1 MNKKNIPKYFP
12 GLFFP
17 ALVLL
22 LLTITINVPTA
33 FAAASNEEISAFE
46 KLDAVFQEYLL
57 KECIDENKSTYTD
70 DQLKEMT
77 DDLQTYLDQC
87 DITTSYKEMEAV
99 SRYVANRVYYNLNDK
114 RFNPKHGTELTS
126 DNPYDVWFYKKAV
139 CGGYTNLLNT
149 LLVSRGIPSFE
160 LLTKTHAYSIAY
172 NKDSDCWIYID
183 ATGCS
188 TNRYDLERDENREL
202 LPDAKE
208 VWTSGGYNSAGFD
221 MTPQTMLYDRAAHM
235 VYSCGYLVKDGLRYS
250 FHCNDSNYNTS
261 VDLDTWKD
269 MTDWNMT
276 LYGPWS
282 EDYSKDVKVTD
293 VGGIPIHKVYDGFA
307 GTDIESVDFS
317 ETSIQ
322 TIATRY
328 SSTQGTFEGCTK
340 LKTVKLPDTVKYFY
354 SKTFQDC
361 TALEEINM
369 PKSTQIFS
377 PQQFSGCSSLKSVDF
392 RGTSVTQLSKEVFKG
407 CTSLTSVYLGEQEN
421 LSIDAYAFQ
430 DCTNLETVDCSTTNI
445 YSIGNYAF
453 YNCSGLTKIDL
464 SGSSMETIGQS
475 AFSDCTGLEEAIL
488 PKTLKTIDNYAFCNC
503 SKLTKI
509 DLSDSS
515 LETIGQSVF
524 RNCTGLEEVILPK
537 TLKEIGY
544 LAFSG
549 TVIKSLDLSN
559 TAITKI
565 GYSSCANMD
574 VLKTL
579 YLPNTLQEFED
590 NAFSVSKSSFDRL
603 YIFSDIPEADI
614 RAMADKADGVWS
626 GRFIS
631 FPKGTYTITYDGNGA
646 TAGTMDVQ
654 TCMIDDY
661 PFDLAKNTYTRDG
674 YVFTGWNTKADGSGD
689 SYKDGASVEALSETD
704 QAEITLY
711 AMWRDSSEISY
722 NIKYVLV
729 KNNATN
735 DNPNTYT
742 NKSDTIK
749 LNDPVLEGYTFLG
762 WFSDKECTQQVT
774 EITAGSTGDIT
785 LYALWEENDTCEHE
799 WIQAEV
805 IERATCSQ
813 EGTAT
818 RACTK
823 CGKSEVITLPIDP
836 DYHWEKEIVNKK
848 PATTT
853 EEGYT
858 GDTICKA
865 CKKVLQQGEII
876 PKKGTASE
884 TPAASNK
891 PDTSN
896 TPAASNKPDTSNTPA
911 ASNAPAATKKP
922 SSSNTP
928 SATKKPSA
936 SSGTQDA
943 SSETSTKAS
952 APKAVKGLRIV
963 NQKPLKLIITWLPE
977 TTVKGYE
984 VQYAMDKKFTRS
996 LKKKTVKTTYC
1007 TVKKVKR
1014 SKTYFVRVRAYKL
1027 QGTKKIYSKWTK
1039 VKKIKVKK

>member
-33 FAAASNEEISAFE
+33 FAAASEEEISAFE
-46 KLDAVFQEYLL
+46 KLDGIFQEYLL
-57 KECIDENKSTYTD
+57 KDCIDPNKSTYTD

-87 DITTSYKEMEAV
+87 DITTTYKEMEAV
-99 SRYVANRVYYNLNDK
+99 SRYVANRVSYNLNDK
-114 RFNPKHGTELTS
+114 RYNPKHGTELTS
-126 DNPYDVWFYKKAV
+126 DNPYDVWSSKKAV

-149 LLVSRGIPSFE
+149 LLVSRGIPSFG
-160 LLTKTHAYSIAY
+160 LVTKTHAYSIAY
-172 NKDSDCWIYID
+172 NKDSDYWIYID
-183 ATGCS
+183 ATVCS
-188 TNRYDLERDENREL
+188 RNRYDLERDDDTSEV
-202 LPDAKE
+202 LPDAE
-208 VWTSGGYNSAGFD
+208 ELWTSGGYNSAGFD
-221 MTPQTMLYDRAAHM
+221 MTIPTMLLNRAAYM

-250 FHCNDSNYNTS
+250 FHCNDSSFNTDM
-261 VDLDTWKD
+261 DLDTWKD
-269 MTDWNMT
+269 MTDWNLT
-276 LYGPWS
+276 LFGPWGD
-282 EDYSKDVKVTD
+282 DYSKNVKVTD
-293 VGGIPIHKVYDGFA
+293 IDGVPVHKVYDGFA

-317 ETSIQ
+317 EASIKMIVSLFSC
-322 TIATRY
+322 TT
-328 SSTQGTFEGCTK
+328 GTFEGCTK
-340 LKTVKLPDTVKYFY
+340 LKTVKLPDTVTQFY
-354 SKTFQDC
+354 SQTFKNC
-361 TALEEINM
+361 TALKEINI
-369 PKSTQIFS
+369 PKSIQVIQ
-377 PQQFSGCSSLKSVDF
+377 PQEFLGCSSLKTVDF
-392 RGTSVTQLSKEVFKG
+392 RGTSVVRLCEEAFKG
-407 CTSLTSVYLGEQEN
+407 CTSLASVYWGEPEN

-430 DCTNLETVDCSTTNI
+430 DCTNLETVDCSKTNI
-445 YSIGNYAF
+445 SSIENYAF
-453 YNCSGLTKIDL
+453 YNCSKLKKIDL
-464 SGSSMETIGQS
+464 SSSTMEQTGQS
-475 AFSDCTGLEEAIL
+475 IFRACT
-488 PKTLKTIDNYAFCNC
+488 
-503 SKLTKI
+503 S
-509 DLSDSS
+509 
-515 LETIGQSVF
+515 
-524 RNCTGLEEVILPK
+524 LEEVILPK
-537 TLKEIGY
+537 TLKEINY
-544 LAFSG
+544 LTFSG
-549 TVIKSLDLSN
+549 TAIKTLDLRE

-565 GYSSCANMD
+565 IDSGCANMD
-574 VLKTL
+574 ALKTL
-579 YLPNTLQEFED
+579 YLPATLEEFGD
-590 NAFSVSKSSFDRL
+590 YAFLAKKSSSGKL
-603 YIFSDIPEADI
+603 YIYSVIPEADI
-614 RAMADKADGVWS
+614 NAMANKAIGVWS
-626 GRFIS
+626 GRRIS
-631 FPKGTYTITYDGNGA
+631 FPKGTYTIIYDGNGA
-646 TAGTMDVQ
+646 TAGTMDAQ
-654 TCMIDDY
+654 TCMIDG
-661 PFDLAKNTYTRDG
+661 FTFSLSKNAYTMEN
-674 YVFTGWNTKADGSGD
+674 YTFTGWNTMPDGSGAFYRD
-689 SYKDGASVEALSETD
+689 EANIYPLTETD

-711 AMWRDSSEISY
+711 AMWKDSSVTDYTITY
-722 NIKYVLV
+722 FL
-729 KNNATN
+729 NATN
-735 DNPNTYT
+735 VQNDNPTAYT
-742 NKSDTIK
+742 NNSDTITLK
-749 LNDPVLEGYTFLG
+749 DPIREGYTFLG
-762 WFSDKECTQQVT
+762 WFSDKELTQQVT
-774 EITAGSTGDIT
+774 EIAKGSTGDIT
-785 LYALWEENDTCEHE
+785 LYAHWKRADACEHE
-799 WIQAEV
+799 WIQTAV

-823 CGKSEVITLPIDP
+823 CGKSEVVSLPIDP
-836 DYHWEKEIVNKK
+836 DYHWEKEVVNKK

-865 CKKVLQQGEII
+865 CKKVLQQGEVI

-896 TPAASNKPDTSNTPA
+896 TPAASNKPGTSNTPA
-911 ASNAPAATKKP
+911 ASNAPAATEKP

>member
-33 FAAASNEEISAFE
+33 FAAASEEEISAFE
-46 KLDAVFQEYLL
+46 KLDGIFQEYLL
-57 KECIDENKSTYTD
+57 KDCIDPNKSTYTD

-87 DITTSYKEMEAV
+87 DITTTYKEMEAV
-99 SRYVANRVYYNLNDK
+99 SRYVANRVSYNLNDK
-114 RFNPKHGTELTS
+114 RYNPKHGTELTS
-126 DNPYDVWFYKKAV
+126 DNPYDVWSSKRAV

-160 LLTKTHAYSIAY
+160 LITKTHAYSIAY
-172 NKDSDCWIYID
+172 NKDSDYWIYID

-188 TNRYDLERDENREL
+188 RNRYDLERDDDTREV
-202 LPDAKE
+202 LPDAE
-208 VWTSGGYNSAGFD
+208 EIWTSGGYNSAGFD
-221 MTPQTMLYDRAAHM
+221 MTIPTMLLDRAAHM

-250 FHCNDSNYNTS
+250 FHCNDSSFNTDL
-261 VDLDTWKD
+261 DLDTWKD
-269 MTDWNMT
+269 MTDWNLT
-276 LYGPWS
+276 LFGPWGD
-282 EDYSKDVKVTD
+282 DYSKNVKVTD
-293 VGGIPIHKVYDGFA
+293 IDGVPVHKVYDGFA

-317 ETSIQ
+317 EASIKM
-322 TIATRY
+322 IVSLF
-328 SSTQGTFEGCTK
+328 SSTTGTFEGCTK
-340 LKTVKLPDTVKYFY
+340 LKTVKLPDTVTQFY
-354 SKTFQDC
+354 SQTFKNC
-361 TALEEINM
+361 TALEEINI
-369 PKSTQIFS
+369 PKSIQVIQ
-377 PQQFSGCSSLKSVDF
+377 PQEFLGCSSLKTVDF
-392 RGTSVTQLSKEVFKG
+392 RGTSVVRICDEAFKD
-407 CTSLTSVYLGEQEN
+407 CTSLASVYWGEPKN

-430 DCTNLETVDCSTTNI
+430 DCTNLETVDCSKTNI
-445 YSIGNYAF
+445 SSIENYAF
-453 YNCSGLTKIDL
+453 YNCSKLKKIDL
-464 SGSSMETIGQS
+464 SSSTMEQTGQS
-475 AFSDCTGLEEAIL
+475 IFRACT
-488 PKTLKTIDNYAFCNC
+488 
-503 SKLTKI
+503 S
-509 DLSDSS
+509 
-515 LETIGQSVF
+515 
-524 RNCTGLEEVILPK
+524 LEEVILPK
-537 TLKEIGY
+537 TLKEINY
-544 LAFSG
+544 LTFSG
-549 TVIKSLDLSN
+549 TAIKTLDLRE

-565 GYSSCANMD
+565 IDSGCANMD
-574 VLKTL
+574 ALKTL
-579 YLPNTLQEFED
+579 YLPATLEEFGD
-590 NAFSVSKSSFDRL
+590 YAFLAKKSSSGKL
-603 YIFSDIPEADI
+603 YIYSVIPEADI
-614 RAMADKADGVWS
+614 NAMADKATGVWS
-626 GRFIS
+626 GRSIS
-631 FPKGTYTITYDGNGA
+631 FPKGSYTIIYDGNGA
-646 TAGTMDVQ
+646 AAGTMDAQ
-654 TCMIDDY
+654 TCMIDG
-661 PFDLAKNTYTRDG
+661 FTFSLSKNAYTREN
-674 YVFTGWNTKADGSGD
+674 YTFTGWNTMSDGSGTFYRD
-689 SYKDGASVEALSETD
+689 EAKIYPLTETD

-711 AMWRDSSEISY
+711 AMWKDSSVTDYTITY
-722 NIKYVLV
+722 FL
-729 KNNATN
+729 NATN
-735 DNPNTYT
+735 VQNDNPTAYT
-742 NKSDTIK
+742 NNSDTITLK
-749 LNDPVLEGYTFLG
+749 DPIREGYTFLG
-762 WFSDKECTQQVT
+762 WFSDKELTQQVT
-774 EITAGSTGDIT
+774 EIAKGSTGDIT
-785 LYALWEENDTCEHE
+785 LYAHWKRADACEHE
-799 WIQAEV
+799 WIQTAV

-823 CGKSEVITLPIDP
+823 CGKSEVVSLPIDP

-865 CKKVLQQGEII
+865 CKKVLQQGEVI

-896 TPAASNKPDTSNTPA
+896 TPAASNKPGTSNTPA

-936 SSGTQDA
+936 SSGTKDA

-963 NQKPLKLIITWLPE
+963 NQKPLKLIITWLPD

-984 VQYAMDKKFTRS
+984 VQYAMDKKFTKS
-996 LKKKTVKTTYC
+996 SKKKTVKTTYC

-1039 VKKIKVKK
+1039 VKKIKIKQ

>member
-33 FAAASNEEISAFE
+33 FAAASKEEISAFE
-46 KLDAVFQEYLL
+46 KLDGIFQEYLL
-57 KECIDENKSTYTD
+57 KDCIDPNKSTYTD

-87 DITTSYKEMEAV
+87 DITTTYKEMEAV
-99 SRYVANRVYYNLNDK
+99 SRYVANRVSYNLNDK
-114 RFNPKHGTELTS
+114 RYNPKHGTELTS
-126 DNPYDVWFYKKAV
+126 DNPYDVWSSKRAV

-160 LLTKTHAYSIAY
+160 LITKTHAYSIAY
-172 NKDSDCWIYID
+172 NKDSDYWIYID

-188 TNRYDLERDENREL
+188 RNRYDLERDDDTREV
-202 LPDAKE
+202 LPDAE
-208 VWTSGGYNSAGFD
+208 EIWTSGGYNSAGFD
-221 MTPQTMLYDRAAHM
+221 MTIPTMLLDRAAHM

-250 FHCNDSNYNTS
+250 FHCNDSSFNTDL
-261 VDLDTWKD
+261 DLDTWKD
-269 MTDWNMT
+269 MTDWNLT
-276 LYGPWS
+276 LFGPWGD
-282 EDYSKDVKVTD
+282 DYSKNVKVTD
-293 VGGIPIHKVYDGFA
+293 IDGVPVHKVYDGFA

-317 ETSIQ
+317 EASIKM
-322 TIATRY
+322 IVSLF
-328 SSTQGTFEGCTK
+328 SSTTGTFEGCTK
-340 LKTVKLPDTVKYFY
+340 LKTVKLPDTVTQFY
-354 SKTFQDC
+354 SQTFKNC
-361 TALEEINM
+361 TALEEINI
-369 PKSTQIFS
+369 PKSIQVIQ
-377 PQQFSGCSSLKSVDF
+377 PQEFLGCSSLKTVDF
-392 RGTSVTQLSKEVFKG
+392 RGTSVVRICDEAFKD
-407 CTSLTSVYLGEQEN
+407 CTSLASVYCGEPKN

-430 DCTNLETVDCSTTNI
+430 DCTNLETVDCSKTNI
-445 YSIGNYAF
+445 SSIENYAF
-453 YNCSGLTKIDL
+453 YNCSKLKKIDL
-464 SGSSMETIGQS
+464 SSSTMEQTGQS
-475 AFSDCTGLEEAIL
+475 IFRACT
-488 PKTLKTIDNYAFCNC
+488 
-503 SKLTKI
+503 S
-509 DLSDSS
+509 
-515 LETIGQSVF
+515 
-524 RNCTGLEEVILPK
+524 LEEVILPK
-537 TLKEIGY
+537 TLKEINY
-544 LAFSG
+544 LTFSG
-549 TVIKSLDLSN
+549 TAIKTLDLRE

-565 GYSSCANMD
+565 IDSGCANMD
-574 VLKTL
+574 ALKTL
-579 YLPNTLQEFED
+579 YLPATLEEFGD
-590 NAFSVSKSSFDRL
+590 YAFLAKQSSSGRL
-603 YIFSDIPEADI
+603 YIYSNIPEADI
-614 RAMADKADGVWS
+614 NAMANKAIGVWS
-626 GRFIS
+626 GRRIS
-631 FPKGTYTITYDGNGA
+631 FPKGSYTIIYDGNGA
-646 TAGTMDVQ
+646 TAGTMDAQ
-654 TCMIDDY
+654 TCMIDG
-661 PFDLAKNTYTRDG
+661 FTFSLSKNAYTMEN
-674 YVFTGWNTKADGSGD
+674 YTFTGWNTMPDGSGAFYRD
-689 SYKDGASVEALSETD
+689 EANIYPLTETD

-711 AMWRDSSEISY
+711 AMWKDSSVTDYTITY
-722 NIKYVLV
+722 FL
-729 KNNATN
+729 NATN
-735 DNPNTYT
+735 VQNDNPTAYT
-742 NKSDTIK
+742 NNSDTITLK
-749 LNDPVLEGYTFLG
+749 DPIREGYTFLG
-762 WFSDKECTQQVT
+762 WFSDKELTQQVT
-774 EITAGSTGDIT
+774 EIAKGSTGNIT
-785 LYALWEENDTCEHE
+785 LYAHWKRADACEHE
-799 WIQAEV
+799 WIQTAV

-823 CGKSEVITLPIDP
+823 CGKSEVVSLPIDP
-836 DYHWEKEIVNKK
+836 DYHWEKEVVNKK

-858 GDTICKA
+858 GDTICKV
-865 CKKVLQQGEII
+865 CKKVLQQGEVI

-891 PDTSN
+891 PG
-896 TPAASNKPDTSNTPA
+896 TSNTPA

>member
-33 FAAASNEEISAFE
+33 FAAASEEEISAFE
-46 KLDAVFQEYLL
+46 KLDGIFQEYLL
-57 KECIDENKSTYTD
+57 KDCIDPNKSTYTD

-87 DITTSYKEMEAV
+87 DITTTYKEMEAV
-99 SRYVANRVYYNLNDK
+99 SRYVANRVSYNLNDK
-114 RFNPKHGTELTS
+114 RYNPKHGTELTS
-126 DNPYDVWFYKKAV
+126 DNPYDVWSSKKAV

-149 LLVSRGIPSFE
+149 LLVSRGIPSFG
-160 LLTKTHAYSIAY
+160 LVTKTHAYSIAY
-172 NKDSDCWIYID
+172 NKDSDYWIYID
-183 ATGCS
+183 ATVCS
-188 TNRYDLERDENREL
+188 RNRYDLERDDDTSEV
-202 LPDAKE
+202 LPDAE
-208 VWTSGGYNSAGFD
+208 ELWTSGGYNSAGFD
-221 MTPQTMLYDRAAHM
+221 MTIPTMLLNRAAYM

-250 FHCNDSNYNTS
+250 FHCNDSSFNTDM
-261 VDLDTWKD
+261 DLDTWKD
-269 MTDWNMT
+269 MTDWNLT
-276 LYGPWS
+276 LFGPWGD
-282 EDYSKDVKVTD
+282 DYSKNVKVTD
-293 VGGIPIHKVYDGFA
+293 IDGVPVHKVYDGFA

-317 ETSIQ
+317 EASIKM
-322 TIATRY
+322 IVSLF
-328 SSTQGTFEGCTK
+328 SSTTGTFEGCTK
-340 LKTVKLPDTVKYFY
+340 LKTVTLPDTVTQFY
-354 SKTFQDC
+354 SQTFKNC
-361 TALEEINM
+361 TALEEINI
-369 PKSTQIFS
+369 PKSIQVIQ
-377 PQQFSGCSSLKSVDF
+377 PQEFLGCSSLKTVDF
-392 RGTSVTQLSKEVFKG
+392 RGTSVVRICDEAFKD
-407 CTSLTSVYLGEQEN
+407 CTSLTSVYWGEPKN

-430 DCTNLETVDCSTTNI
+430 DCTNLETVDCSKTNI
-445 YSIGNYAF
+445 SSIENYAF
-453 YNCSGLTKIDL
+453 YNCSKLKKIDL
-464 SGSSMETIGQS
+464 SSSTMEQTGQS
-475 AFSDCTGLEEAIL
+475 IFRACT
-488 PKTLKTIDNYAFCNC
+488 
-503 SKLTKI
+503 S
-509 DLSDSS
+509 
-515 LETIGQSVF
+515 
-524 RNCTGLEEVILPK
+524 LEEVILPK
-537 TLKEIGY
+537 TLKEINY
-544 LAFSG
+544 LTFSG
-549 TVIKSLDLSN
+549 TAIKTLDLRE

-565 GYSSCANMD
+565 IDSGCANMD
-574 VLKTL
+574 ALKTL
-579 YLPNTLQEFED
+579 YLPATLEEFGD
-590 NAFSVSKSSFDRL
+590 YAFLAKKSSSGRL
-603 YIFSDIPEADI
+603 YIYSNIPEADI
-614 RAMADKADGVWS
+614 NAMANKAIGVWS
-626 GRFIS
+626 GRRIS
-631 FPKGTYTITYDGNGA
+631 FPKGTYTIIYDGNGA
-646 TAGTMDVQ
+646 TAGTMDTQ
-654 TCMIDDY
+654 TCMIDG
-661 PFDLAKNTYTRDG
+661 FTFSLSKNAYTMEN
-674 YVFTGWNTKADGSGD
+674 YTFTGWNTMPDGSGAFYRD
-689 SYKDGASVEALSETD
+689 EANIYPLTETD

-711 AMWRDSSEISY
+711 AMWKDSSVTDYTITY
-722 NIKYVLV
+722 FL
-729 KNNATN
+729 NATN
-735 DNPNTYT
+735 VQNDNPTAYT
-742 NKSDTIK
+742 NNSDTITLK
-749 LNDPVLEGYTFLG
+749 DPIREGYTFLG
-762 WFSDKECTQQVT
+762 WFSDKELTQQVT
-774 EITAGSTGDIT
+774 EIAKGSTGDIT
-785 LYALWEENDTCEHE
+785 LYAHWKRTDACEHE
-799 WIQAEV
+799 WIQTAV

-823 CGKSEVITLPIDP
+823 CGKSEVVSLPIDP
-836 DYHWEKEIVNKK
+836 DYHWEKEVVNKK

-865 CKKVLQQGEII
+865 CKKVLQQGEVI

-896 TPAASNKPDTSNTPA
+896 TPAASNKPGTSNTPA

-936 SSGTQDA
+936 SSGTQNA
-943 SSETSTKAS
+943 SSETSIKAS

-963 NQKPLKLIITWLPE
+963 NQKPLKLIITWLPD

>member
-33 FAAASNEEISAFE
+33 FAAASEEEISAFE
-46 KLDAVFQEYLL
+46 KLDGIFQEYLL
-57 KECIDENKSTYTD
+57 KDCIDPNKSTYTD

-87 DITTSYKEMEAV
+87 DITTTYKEMEAV
-99 SRYVANRVYYNLNDK
+99 SRYVANRVSYNLNDK
-114 RFNPKHGTELTS
+114 RYNPKHGTELTS
-126 DNPYDVWFYKKAV
+126 DNPYDVWSSKKAV

-149 LLVSRGIPSFE
+149 LLVSRGIPSFG
-160 LLTKTHAYSIAY
+160 LVTKTHAYSIAY
-172 NKDSDCWIYID
+172 NKDSDYWIYID
-183 ATGCS
+183 ATVCS
-188 TNRYDLERDENREL
+188 RNRYDLERDDDTSEV
-202 LPDAKE
+202 LPDAE
-208 VWTSGGYNSAGFD
+208 ELWTSGGYNSAGFD
-221 MTPQTMLYDRAAHM
+221 MTIPTMLLDRAAYM

-250 FHCNDSNYNTS
+250 FHCNDSSFNTDM
-261 VDLDTWKD
+261 DLDTWKD
-269 MTDWNMT
+269 MTDWNLT
-276 LYGPWS
+276 LFGPWGD
-282 EDYSKDVKVTD
+282 DYSKNVKVTD
-293 VGGIPIHKVYDGFA
+293 IDGVPVHKVYDGFA

-317 ETSIQ
+317 ETSIKM
-322 TIATRY
+322 IVSLF
-328 SSTQGTFEGCTK
+328 SSTTGTFEGCTK
-340 LKTVKLPDTVKYFY
+340 LKTVTLPDTVTQFY
-354 SKTFQDC
+354 SQTFKNC
-361 TALEEINM
+361 TALEEINI
-369 PKSTQIFS
+369 PKSIQVIQ
-377 PQQFSGCSSLKSVDF
+377 PQEFLGCSSLKTVDF
-392 RGTSVTQLSKEVFKG
+392 RGTSVVRICDEAFKG
-407 CTSLTSVYLGEQEN
+407 CTFLASVYLGEPEN

-430 DCTNLETVDCSTTNI
+430 DCTNLETVDCSKTNI
-445 YSIGNYAF
+445 SSIENYAF
-453 YNCSGLTKIDL
+453 YNCSKLKKIDL
-464 SGSSMETIGQS
+464 SSSTMEQTGQS
-475 AFSDCTGLEEAIL
+475 IFRACT
-488 PKTLKTIDNYAFCNC
+488 
-503 SKLTKI
+503 S
-509 DLSDSS
+509 
-515 LETIGQSVF
+515 
-524 RNCTGLEEVILPK
+524 LEEVILPK
-537 TLKEIGY
+537 TLKEINY
-544 LAFSG
+544 LTFSG
-549 TVIKSLDLSN
+549 TAIKTLDLRE

-565 GYSSCANMD
+565 IDSGCANMD
-574 VLKTL
+574 ALKTL
-579 YLPNTLQEFED
+579 YLPATLEEFGD
-590 NAFSVSKSSFDRL
+590 YAFLAKKSSSGRL
-603 YIFSDIPEADI
+603 YIYSNIPEADI
-614 RAMADKADGVWS
+614 NAMANKAIGVWS
-626 GRFIS
+626 GRRIS
-631 FPKGTYTITYDGNGA
+631 FPKGTYTIIYDGNGA
-646 TAGTMDVQ
+646 TAGTMDAQ
-654 TCMIDDY
+654 TCMIDG
-661 PFDLAKNTYTRDG
+661 FTFSLSKNAYTMEN
-674 YVFTGWNTKADGSGD
+674 YTFTGWNTMPDGSGAFYRD
-689 SYKDGASVEALSETD
+689 EANISPLTETD

-711 AMWRDSSEISY
+711 AMWKDSSVTDYTITY
-722 NIKYVLV
+722 FL
-729 KNNATN
+729 NATN
-735 DNPNTYT
+735 VQNDNPTAYT
-742 NKSDTIK
+742 NNSDTITLK
-749 LNDPVLEGYTFLG
+749 DPIREGYTFLG
-762 WFSDKECTQQVT
+762 WFSDKELTQQVT
-774 EITAGSTGDIT
+774 EIAKGSTGDIT
-785 LYALWEENDTCEHE
+785 LYAHWKRADACEHE
-799 WIQAEV
+799 WIQTAV

-836 DYHWEKEIVNKK
+836 DYHWEKEVVNKK

-865 CKKVLQQGEII
+865 CKKVLQQGEVI

-896 TPAASNKPDTSNTPA
+896 TPAASNKPGTSNTPA

-963 NQKPLKLIITWLPE
+963 NQKPLKLIITWLPD

>member
-33 FAAASNEEISAFE
+33 FAAASEEEISAFE
-46 KLDAVFQEYLL
+46 KLDGIFQEYLL
-57 KECIDENKSTYTD
+57 KDCIDPNKSTYTD

-87 DITTSYKEMEAV
+87 DITTTYKEMEAV
-99 SRYVANRVYYNLNDK
+99 SRYVANRVSYNLNDK
-114 RFNPKHGTELTS
+114 RYNPKHGTELTS
-126 DNPYDVWFYKKAV
+126 DNPYDVWSSKRAV

-160 LLTKTHAYSIAY
+160 LITKTHAYSIAY
-172 NKDSDCWIYID
+172 NKDSDYWIYID

-188 TNRYDLERDENREL
+188 RNRYDLERDDDTREV
-202 LPDAKE
+202 LPDAE
-208 VWTSGGYNSAGFD
+208 EIWTSGGYNSAGFD
-221 MTPQTMLYDRAAHM
+221 MTIPTMLLDRAAHM

-250 FHCNDSNYNTS
+250 FHCNDSSFNTDM
-261 VDLDTWKD
+261 DLDTWQD
-269 MTDWNMT
+269 MTDWNLT
-276 LYGPWS
+276 LFGPWGD
-282 EDYSKDVKVTD
+282 DYSKDVKVTD
-293 VGGIPIHKVYDGFA
+293 IDGVPIYKVYDGFA

-317 ETSIQ
+317 ETSIKM
-322 TIATRY
+322 IV
-328 SSTQGTFEGCTK
+328 SLFNSTTGTFEGCTK
-340 LKTVKLPDTVKYFY
+340 LKTVTLPDTVTQFY
-354 SKTFQDC
+354 SQTFKNC
-361 TALEEINM
+361 TALEEINI
-369 PKSTQIFS
+369 PKSIQVIQ
-377 PQQFSGCSSLKSVDF
+377 PQEFLGCSSLKTVDF
-392 RGTSVTQLSKEVFKG
+392 RGTSVVRLCEEAFKG
-407 CTSLTSVYLGEQEN
+407 CTSLTSVYLDEPEN

-430 DCTNLETVDCSTTNI
+430 DCTNLETVDCSKTNI
-445 YSIGNYAF
+445 SSIENYAF
-453 YNCSGLTKIDL
+453 YNCSKLKKIDL
-464 SGSSMETIGQS
+464 SSSTMEQTGQS
-475 AFSDCTGLEEAIL
+475 IFRACT
-488 PKTLKTIDNYAFCNC
+488 
-503 SKLTKI
+503 S
-509 DLSDSS
+509 
-515 LETIGQSVF
+515 
-524 RNCTGLEEVILPK
+524 LEEVILPK
-537 TLKEIGY
+537 TLKEINY
-544 LAFSG
+544 LTFSG
-549 TVIKSLDLSN
+549 TAIKTLDLRE

-565 GYSSCANMD
+565 IDSGCANMD
-574 VLKTL
+574 ALKTL
-579 YLPNTLQEFED
+579 YLPATLEEFGD
-590 NAFSVSKSSFDRL
+590 YAFLAKQSSSGRL
-603 YIFSDIPEADI
+603 YIYSDIPEADI
-614 RAMADKADGVWS
+614 NAMANKAIGVWS
-626 GRFIS
+626 GRRIS
-631 FPKGTYTITYDGNGA
+631 FPKGTYTIIYDGNSA
-646 TAGTMDVQ
+646 TAGTMDTQ
-654 TCMIDDY
+654 TCMIDG
-661 PFDLAKNTYTRDG
+661 FTFSLSKNAYTMEN
-674 YVFTGWNTKADGSGD
+674 YTFTGWNTMPDGSGAFYRD
-689 SYKDGASVEALSETD
+689 EANIYPLTETD

-711 AMWRDSSEISY
+711 AMWKDSSVTDYTITY
-722 NIKYVLV
+722 FL
-729 KNNATN
+729 NATN
-735 DNPNTYT
+735 VQNDNPTAYT
-742 NKSDTIK
+742 NNSDTITLK
-749 LNDPVLEGYTFLG
+749 DPIREGYTFLG
-762 WFSDKECTQQVT
+762 WFSDKELTQQVT
-774 EITAGSTGDIT
+774 EIAKGSTGDIT
-785 LYALWEENDTCEHE
+785 LYAHWKRADACEHE
-799 WIQAEV
+799 WIQTAV

-823 CGKSEVITLPIDP
+823 CGKSEVVSLPIDP
-836 DYHWEKEIVNKK
+836 DYHWEKEVVNKK

-865 CKKVLQQGEII
+865 CKKVLQQGEVI

-896 TPAASNKPDTSNTPA
+896 TPAASNKPGTSNTPA
-911 ASNAPAATKKP
+911 VSNAPAATKKP

>member
-33 FAAASNEEISAFE
+33 FAAASEEEISAFE
-46 KLDAVFQEYLL
+46 KLDGIFQEYLL
-57 KECIDENKSTYTD
+57 RDCIDPNKSTYTD

-87 DITTSYKEMEAV
+87 DITTTYKEMEAV
-99 SRYVANRVYYNLNDK
+99 SRYVANRVSYNLNDK
-114 RFNPKHGTELTS
+114 RYNPKHGTELTS
-126 DNPYDVWFYKKAV
+126 DNPYDVWSSKRAV

-160 LLTKTHAYSIAY
+160 LITKTHAYSIAY
-172 NKDSDCWIYID
+172 NKDSDYWIYID

-188 TNRYDLERDENREL
+188 RNRYDLERDDDTREV
-202 LPDAKE
+202 LPDAE
-208 VWTSGGYNSAGFD
+208 EIWTSGGYNSAGFD
-221 MTPQTMLYDRAAHM
+221 MTIPTMLLDRAAHM

-250 FHCNDSNYNTS
+250 FHCNDSSFNTDL
-261 VDLDTWKD
+261 DLDTWKD
-269 MTDWNMT
+269 MTDWNLT
-276 LYGPWS
+276 LFGPWGD
-282 EDYSKDVKVTD
+282 DYSKNVKVTD
-293 VGGIPIHKVYDGFA
+293 IDGVPVHKVYDGFA

-317 ETSIQ
+317 EASIKM
-322 TIATRY
+322 IVSLF
-328 SSTQGTFEGCTK
+328 SSTTGTFEGCTK
-340 LKTVKLPDTVKYFY
+340 LKTVTLPDTVTQFY
-354 SKTFQDC
+354 SQTFKNC
-361 TALEEINM
+361 TALEEINI
-369 PKSTQIFS
+369 PKSIQVIQ
-377 PQQFSGCSSLKSVDF
+377 PQEFLGCSSLKTVDF
-392 RGTSVTQLSKEVFKG
+392 RGTSVVRICDEAFKD
-407 CTSLTSVYLGEQEN
+407 CTSLASVYWGEPKN

-430 DCTNLETVDCSTTNI
+430 DCTNLETVDCSKTNI
-445 YSIGNYAF
+445 SSIENYAF
-453 YNCSGLTKIDL
+453 YNCSKLKKIDL
-464 SGSSMETIGQS
+464 SSSTMEQTGQS
-475 AFSDCTGLEEAIL
+475 IFRACT
-488 PKTLKTIDNYAFCNC
+488 
-503 SKLTKI
+503 S
-509 DLSDSS
+509 
-515 LETIGQSVF
+515 
-524 RNCTGLEEVILPK
+524 LEEVILPK
-537 TLKEIGY
+537 TLKEINY
-544 LAFSG
+544 LTFSG
-549 TVIKSLDLSN
+549 TAIKTLDLRE

-565 GYSSCANMD
+565 IDSGCANMD
-574 VLKTL
+574 ALKTL
-579 YLPNTLQEFED
+579 YLPATLEEFGD
-590 NAFSVSKSSFDRL
+590 YAFLAKKSSSGKL
-603 YIFSDIPEADI
+603 YIYSVIPEADI
-614 RAMADKADGVWS
+614 NAIADKATGVWS
-626 GRFIS
+626 GRSIS
-631 FPKGTYTITYDGNGA
+631 FPKGSYTIIYDGNGA
-646 TAGTMDVQ
+646 AAGTMDAQ
-654 TCMIDDY
+654 TCMIDG
-661 PFDLAKNTYTRDG
+661 FTFSLSKNAYTREN
-674 YVFTGWNTKADGSGD
+674 YTFTGWNTMSDGSGTFYRD
-689 SYKDGASVEALSETD
+689 EANIYPLTETD

-711 AMWRDSSEISY
+711 AMWKDSSVTDYTITY
-722 NIKYVLV
+722 FL
-729 KNNATN
+729 NATN
-735 DNPNTYT
+735 VQNDNPTAYT
-742 NKSDTIK
+742 NNSDTITLK
-749 LNDPVLEGYTFLG
+749 DPIREGYTFLG
-762 WFSDKECTQQVT
+762 WFSDKELTQQVT
-774 EITAGSTGDIT
+774 EIAKGSTGNIT
-785 LYALWEENDTCEHE
+785 LYAHWKRADACEHE
-799 WIQAEV
+799 WIQTAV

-836 DYHWEKEIVNKK
+836 DYHWEKEVVNKK

-865 CKKVLQQGEII
+865 CKKVLQQGEVI

-896 TPAASNKPDTSNTPA
+896 TPAASNKPGTSNTPA

-936 SSGTQDA
+936 SSDTQDA

-963 NQKPLKLIITWLPE
+963 NQKPLKLIITWLPD

>member
-33 FAAASNEEISAFE
+33 FAAASEEEISAFE
-46 KLDAVFQEYLL
+46 KLDGIFQEYLL
-57 KECIDENKSTYTD
+57 KDCIDPNKSTYTD

-87 DITTSYKEMEAV
+87 DITTTYKEMEAV
-99 SRYVANRVYYNLNDK
+99 SRYVANRVSYNLNDK
-114 RFNPKHGTELTS
+114 RYNPKHGTELTS
-126 DNPYDVWFYKKAV
+126 DNPYDVWSSKKAV

-149 LLVSRGIPSFE
+149 LLVSRGIPSFG
-160 LLTKTHAYSIAY
+160 LVTKTHAYSIAY
-172 NKDSDCWIYID
+172 NKDSDYWIYID
-183 ATGCS
+183 ATVCS
-188 TNRYDLERDENREL
+188 RNRYDLERDDDTSEV
-202 LPDAKE
+202 LPDAE
-208 VWTSGGYNSAGFD
+208 ELWTSGGYNSAGFD
-221 MTPQTMLYDRAAHM
+221 MTIPTMLLNRAAYM

-250 FHCNDSNYNTS
+250 FHCNDSSFNTDM
-261 VDLDTWKD
+261 DLDTWKD
-269 MTDWNMT
+269 MTDWNLT
-276 LYGPWS
+276 LFGPWGD
-282 EDYSKDVKVTD
+282 DYSKNVKVTD
-293 VGGIPIHKVYDGFA
+293 IDGVPVHKVYDGFA

-317 ETSIQ
+317 EASIKM
-322 TIATRY
+322 IVSLF
-328 SSTQGTFEGCTK
+328 SSTTGTFEGCTK
-340 LKTVKLPDTVKYFY
+340 LKTVKLPDTVTQFY
-354 SKTFQDC
+354 SQTFKNC
-361 TALEEINM
+361 TALKEINI
-369 PKSTQIFS
+369 PKSIQVIQ
-377 PQQFSGCSSLKSVDF
+377 PQEFLGCSSLKTVDF
-392 RGTSVTQLSKEVFKG
+392 RGTSVVRLCEEAFKD
-407 CTSLTSVYLGEQEN
+407 CTSLASVYLGEPEN

-430 DCTNLETVDCSTTNI
+430 DCTNLETVDCSKTNI
-445 YSIGNYAF
+445 SSIENYAF
-453 YNCSGLTKIDL
+453 YNCSKLKKIDL
-464 SGSSMETIGQS
+464 SSSTMEQTGQS
-475 AFSDCTGLEEAIL
+475 IFRACT
-488 PKTLKTIDNYAFCNC
+488 
-503 SKLTKI
+503 S
-509 DLSDSS
+509 
-515 LETIGQSVF
+515 
-524 RNCTGLEEVILPK
+524 LEEVILPK
-537 TLKEIGY
+537 TLKEINY
-544 LAFSG
+544 LTFSG
-549 TVIKSLDLSN
+549 TAIKTLDLRE

-565 GYSSCANMD
+565 IDSGCANMD
-574 VLKTL
+574 ALKTL
-579 YLPNTLQEFED
+579 YLPATLEEFGD
-590 NAFSVSKSSFDRL
+590 YAFLAKQSSSGRL
-603 YIFSDIPEADI
+603 YIYSNIPEADI
-614 RAMADKADGVWS
+614 NAMANKAIGVWS
-626 GRFIS
+626 GRRIS
-631 FPKGTYTITYDGNGA
+631 FPKGTYTIIYDGNGA
-646 TAGTMDVQ
+646 TAGTMDAQ
-654 TCMIDDY
+654 TCMIDG
-661 PFDLAKNTYTRDG
+661 FTFSLSKNAYTMEN
-674 YVFTGWNTKADGSGD
+674 YTFTGWNTMPDGSGAFYRD
-689 SYKDGASVEALSETD
+689 EANIYPLTETD

-711 AMWRDSSEISY
+711 AMWKDSSVTDYTITY
-722 NIKYVLV
+722 FL
-729 KNNATN
+729 NATN
-735 DNPNTYT
+735 VQNDNPTAYT
-742 NKSDTIK
+742 NNSDTITLK
-749 LNDPVLEGYTFLG
+749 DPIREGYTFLG
-762 WFSDKECTQQVT
+762 WFSDKELTQQVT
-774 EITAGSTGDIT
+774 EIAKGSTGDIT
-785 LYALWEENDTCEHE
+785 LYAHWKRTDACEHE
-799 WIQAEV
+799 WIQTAV

-823 CGKSEVITLPIDP
+823 CGKSEVVSLPIDP
-836 DYHWEKEIVNKK
+836 NYHWEKEVVNKK

-865 CKKVLQQGEII
+865 CKKVLQQGEVI

-896 TPAASNKPDTSNTPA
+896 TPAASNKPGTSNTPA

>member
-33 FAAASNEEISAFE
+33 FAAASEEEISAFE
-46 KLDAVFQEYLL
+46 KLDGIFQEYLL
-57 KECIDENKSTYTD
+57 KDCIDPNKSTYTD

-87 DITTSYKEMEAV
+87 DITTTYKEMEAV
-99 SRYVANRVYYNLNDK
+99 SRYVANRVSYNLNDK
-114 RFNPKHGTELTS
+114 RYNPKHGTELTS
-126 DNPYDVWFYKKAV
+126 DNPYDVWSSKRAV

-160 LLTKTHAYSIAY
+160 LITKTHAYSIAY
-172 NKDSDCWIYID
+172 NKDSGYWIYID

-188 TNRYDLERDENREL
+188 RNRYDLERDDDTREV

-208 VWTSGGYNSAGFD
+208 IWTSGGYNSAGFD
-221 MTPQTMLYDRAAHM
+221 MTIPTMLLDRASHM

-250 FHCNDSNYNTS
+250 FHCNDSNFNTDL
-261 VDLDTWKD
+261 DLDTWSD
-269 MTDWNMT
+269 MTDWNLT
-276 LYGPWS
+276 LFGPWGD
-282 EDYSKDVKVTD
+282 DYSKDVKVTD
-293 VGGIPIHKVYDGFA
+293 IDGVPIYKVYDGFA

-317 ETSIQ
+317 ETSIKM
-322 TIATRY
+322 IV
-328 SSTQGTFEGCTK
+328 SLFNSTTGTFEGCTK
-340 LKTVKLPDTVKYFY
+340 LKTVKLPDTVTQFY
-354 SKTFQDC
+354 SQTFKNC
-361 TALEEINM
+361 TALEEINI
-369 PKSTQIFS
+369 PKSIQVIQ
-377 PQQFSGCSSLKSVDF
+377 PQEFLGCSSLKTVDF
-392 RGTSVTQLSKEVFKG
+392 RGSSVVRICDEAFKD
-407 CTSLTSVYLGEQEN
+407 CTSLASVYWGEPKN

-430 DCTNLETVDCSTTNI
+430 DCTNLETVDCSKTNI
-445 YSIGNYAF
+445 SSIENYAF
-453 YNCSGLTKIDL
+453 YNCSKLKKIDL
-464 SGSSMETIGQS
+464 SSSTMEQTGQS
-475 AFSDCTGLEEAIL
+475 IFRACT
-488 PKTLKTIDNYAFCNC
+488 
-503 SKLTKI
+503 S
-509 DLSDSS
+509 
-515 LETIGQSVF
+515 
-524 RNCTGLEEVILPK
+524 LEEVILPK
-537 TLKEIGY
+537 TLKEINY
-544 LAFSG
+544 LTFSG
-549 TVIKSLDLSN
+549 TAIKTLDLRE

-565 GYSSCANMD
+565 IDSGCANMD
-574 VLKTL
+574 ALKTL
-579 YLPNTLQEFED
+579 YLPATLEEFGD
-590 NAFSVSKSSFDRL
+590 YAFLAKQSSSGRL
-603 YIFSDIPEADI
+603 YIYSNIPEADI
-614 RAMADKADGVWS
+614 NAMANKAIGVWS
-626 GRFIS
+626 GRRIS
-631 FPKGTYTITYDGNGA
+631 FPKGTYTIIYDGNGA
-646 TAGTMDVQ
+646 TAGTMDAQ
-654 TCMIDDY
+654 TCMIDG
-661 PFDLAKNTYTRDG
+661 FTFSLSKNAYTMEN
-674 YVFTGWNTKADGSGD
+674 YTFTGWNTMPDGSGAFYRD
-689 SYKDGASVEALSETD
+689 EANIYPLTETD

-711 AMWRDSSEISY
+711 AMWKDSSVTDYTITY
-722 NIKYVLV
+722 FL
-729 KNNATN
+729 NATN
-735 DNPNTYT
+735 VQNDNPTAYT
-742 NKSDTIK
+742 NNSDTITLK
-749 LNDPVLEGYTFLG
+749 DPIREGYTFLG
-762 WFSDKECTQQVT
+762 WFSDKELTQQVT
-774 EITAGSTGDIT
+774 EIAKGSTGDIT
-785 LYALWEENDTCEHE
+785 LYAHWKRADACEHE
-799 WIQAEV
+799 WIQTAV

-823 CGKSEVITLPIDP
+823 CGKSEVVSLPIDP
-836 DYHWEKEIVNKK
+836 DYHWEKEVVNKK

-865 CKKVLQQGEII
+865 CKKVLQQGEVI

-896 TPAASNKPDTSNTPA
+896 TPAASNKPGTSNTPA

-936 SSGTQDA
+936 SSDTQDA

>member
-33 FAAASNEEISAFE
+33 FAAASEEEISAFE
-46 KLDAVFQEYLL
+46 KLDGIFQEYLL
-57 KECIDENKSTYTD
+57 KDCIDPNKSTYTD

-87 DITTSYKEMEAV
+87 DITTTYKEMEAV
-99 SRYVANRVYYNLNDK
+99 SRYVANRVSYNLNDK
-114 RFNPKHGTELTS
+114 RYNPKHGTELTS
-126 DNPYDVWFYKKAV
+126 DNPYDVWSSKRAV

-149 LLVSRGIPSFE
+149 LLVSRGIPSFG
-160 LLTKTHAYSIAY
+160 LVTKTHAYSIAY
-172 NKDSDCWIYID
+172 NKDSDYWIYID
-183 ATGCS
+183 ATVCS
-188 TNRYDLERDENREL
+188 RNRYDLERDDDTSEV
-202 LPDAKE
+202 LPDAE
-208 VWTSGGYNSAGFD
+208 ELWTSGGYNSAGFD
-221 MTPQTMLYDRAAHM
+221 MTIPTMLLNRAAYM

-250 FHCNDSNYNTS
+250 FHCNDSSFNTDL
-261 VDLDTWKD
+261 DLDTWKD
-269 MTDWNMT
+269 MTDWNLT
-276 LYGPWS
+276 LFGPWGD
-282 EDYSKDVKVTD
+282 DYSKNVKVTD
-293 VGGIPIHKVYDGFA
+293 IDGVPVHKVYDGFA

-317 ETSIQ
+317 EASIKM
-322 TIATRY
+322 IVSLF
-328 SSTQGTFEGCTK
+328 SSTTGTFEGCTK
-340 LKTVKLPDTVKYFY
+340 LKTVTLPDTVTQFY
-354 SKTFQDC
+354 SQTFKNC
-361 TALEEINM
+361 TALEEINI
-369 PKSTQIFS
+369 PKSIQVIQ
-377 PQQFSGCSSLKSVDF
+377 PQEFLGCSSLKTVDF
-392 RGTSVTQLSKEVFKG
+392 RGTSVVRICDEAFKD
-407 CTSLTSVYLGEQEN
+407 CTSLASVYWGEPKN

-430 DCTNLETVDCSTTNI
+430 DCTNLETVDCSKTNI
-445 YSIGNYAF
+445 SSIENYAF
-453 YNCSGLTKIDL
+453 YNCSKLKKIDL
-464 SGSSMETIGQS
+464 SSSTMEQTGQS
-475 AFSDCTGLEEAIL
+475 IFRACT
-488 PKTLKTIDNYAFCNC
+488 
-503 SKLTKI
+503 S
-509 DLSDSS
+509 
-515 LETIGQSVF
+515 
-524 RNCTGLEEVILPK
+524 LEEVILPK
-537 TLKEIGY
+537 TLKEINY
-544 LAFSG
+544 LTFSG
-549 TVIKSLDLSN
+549 TAIKTLDLRE

-565 GYSSCANMD
+565 IDSGCANMD
-574 VLKTL
+574 ALKTL
-579 YLPNTLQEFED
+579 YLPATLEEFGD
-590 NAFSVSKSSFDRL
+590 YAFLAKKSSSGKL
-603 YIFSDIPEADI
+603 YIYSVIPEADI
-614 RAMADKADGVWS
+614 NAMADKATGVWS
-626 GRFIS
+626 GRSIS
-631 FPKGTYTITYDGNGA
+631 FPKGSYTIIYDGNGA
-646 TAGTMDVQ
+646 AAGTMDAQ
-654 TCMIDDY
+654 TCMIDG
-661 PFDLAKNTYTRDG
+661 FTFSLSKNAYTREN
-674 YVFTGWNTKADGSGD
+674 YTFTGWNTMSDGSGTFYRD
-689 SYKDGASVEALSETD
+689 EAKIYPLTETD

-711 AMWRDSSEISY
+711 AMWKDSSVTDYTITY
-722 NIKYVLV
+722 FL
-729 KNNATN
+729 NATN
-735 DNPNTYT
+735 VQNDNPAAYT
-742 NKSDTIK
+742 NNSDTITLK
-749 LNDPVLEGYTFLG
+749 DPIREGYTFLG
-762 WFSDKECTQQVT
+762 WFSDKELTQQVT
-774 EITAGSTGDIT
+774 EIAKGSTGNIT
-785 LYALWEENDTCEHE
+785 LYAHWKRADACEHE
-799 WIQAEV
+799 WIQTAV

-836 DYHWEKEIVNKK
+836 DYHWEKEVVNKK

-865 CKKVLQQGEII
+865 CKKVLQQGEVI

-896 TPAASNKPDTSNTPA
+896 TPAASNKPGTSNTPV

-936 SSGTQDA
+936 SSDTQDA

-963 NQKPLKLIITWLPE
+963 NQKPLKLIITWLPD

-984 VQYAMDKKFTRS
+984 VQYAMDKKFTKS
-996 LKKKTVKTTYC
+996 SKKKTVKTTYC

>member
-33 FAAASNEEISAFE
+33 FAAASEEEISAFE
-46 KLDAVFQEYLL
+46 KLDGIFQEYLL
-57 KECIDENKSTYTD
+57 KDCIDPNKSTYTD

-87 DITTSYKEMEAV
+87 DITTTYKEMEAV
-99 SRYVANRVYYNLNDK
+99 SRYVANRVSYNLNDK
-114 RFNPKHGTELTS
+114 RYNPKHGTELTS
-126 DNPYDVWFYKKAV
+126 DNPYDVWSSKRAV

-160 LLTKTHAYSIAY
+160 LITKTHAYSIAY
-172 NKDSDCWIYID
+172 NKDSDYWIYID

-188 TNRYDLERDENREL
+188 RNRYDLERDDDTREV
-202 LPDAKE
+202 LPDAE
-208 VWTSGGYNSAGFD
+208 EIWTSGGYNSAGFD
-221 MTPQTMLYDRAAHM
+221 MTIPTMLLDRAAHM

-250 FHCNDSNYNTS
+250 FHCNDSSFNTDL
-261 VDLDTWKD
+261 DLDTWKD
-269 MTDWNMT
+269 MTDWNLT
-276 LYGPWS
+276 LFGPWGD
-282 EDYSKDVKVTD
+282 DYSKNVKVTD
-293 VGGIPIHKVYDGFA
+293 IDGVPVHKVYDGFA

-317 ETSIQ
+317 EASIKM
-322 TIATRY
+322 IVSLF
-328 SSTQGTFEGCTK
+328 SSTTGTFEGCTK
-340 LKTVKLPDTVKYFY
+340 LKTVKLPDTVTQFY
-354 SKTFQDC
+354 SQTFKNC
-361 TALEEINM
+361 TALEEINI
-369 PKSTQIFS
+369 PKSIQVIQ
-377 PQQFSGCSSLKSVDF
+377 PQEFLGCSSLKTVDF
-392 RGTSVTQLSKEVFKG
+392 RGTSVVRICDEAFKD
-407 CTSLTSVYLGEQEN
+407 CTSLASVYWGEPKN

-430 DCTNLETVDCSTTNI
+430 DCTNLETVDCSKTNI
-445 YSIGNYAF
+445 SSIENYAF
-453 YNCSGLTKIDL
+453 YNCSKLKKIDL
-464 SGSSMETIGQS
+464 SSSTMEQTGQS
-475 AFSDCTGLEEAIL
+475 IFRACT
-488 PKTLKTIDNYAFCNC
+488 
-503 SKLTKI
+503 S
-509 DLSDSS
+509 
-515 LETIGQSVF
+515 
-524 RNCTGLEEVILPK
+524 LEEVILPK
-537 TLKEIGY
+537 TLKEINY
-544 LAFSG
+544 LTFSG
-549 TVIKSLDLSN
+549 TAIKTLDLRE

-565 GYSSCANMD
+565 IDSGCANMD
-574 VLKTL
+574 ALKTL
-579 YLPNTLQEFED
+579 YLPATLEEFGD
-590 NAFSVSKSSFDRL
+590 YAFLAKKSSSGRL
-603 YIFSDIPEADI
+603 YIYSNIPEADI
-614 RAMADKADGVWS
+614 NAMANKAIGVWS
-626 GRFIS
+626 GRRIS
-631 FPKGTYTITYDGNGA
+631 FPKGTYTIIYDGNGA
-646 TAGTMDVQ
+646 TAGTMDTQ
-654 TCMIDDY
+654 TCMIDG
-661 PFDLAKNTYTRDG
+661 FTFSLSKNAYTMEN
-674 YVFTGWNTKADGSGD
+674 YTFTGWNTMPDGSGAFYRD
-689 SYKDGASVEALSETD
+689 EANIYPLTETD

-711 AMWRDSSEISY
+711 AMWKDSSVTDYTITY
-722 NIKYVLV
+722 FL
-729 KNNATN
+729 NATN
-735 DNPNTYT
+735 VQNDNPTAYT
-742 NKSDTIK
+742 NNSDTITLK
-749 LNDPVLEGYTFLG
+749 DPIREGYTFLG
-762 WFSDKECTQQVT
+762 WFSDKELTQQVT
-774 EITAGSTGDIT
+774 EIAKGSTGDIT
-785 LYALWEENDTCEHE
+785 LYAHWKRTDACEHE
-799 WIQAEV
+799 WIQTAV

-823 CGKSEVITLPIDP
+823 CGKSEVVSLPIDP
-836 DYHWEKEIVNKK
+836 DYHWEKEVVNKK

-865 CKKVLQQGEII
+865 CKKVLQQGEVI

-896 TPAASNKPDTSNTPA
+896 TPAASNKPGTSNTPA

>member
-250 FHCNDSNYNTS
+250 FHCNESNYNTS

-317 ETSIQ
+317 EASIKM
-322 TIATRY
+322 IVSLF
-328 SSTQGTFEGCTK
+328 SSTTGTFEGCTK
-340 LKTVKLPDTVKYFY
+340 LKTVKLPDTVTQFY
-354 SKTFQDC
+354 SQTFKNC
-361 TALEEINM
+361 TALEEINI
-369 PKSTQIFS
+369 PKSIQVIQ
-377 PQQFSGCSSLKSVDF
+377 PQEFLGCSSLKTVDF
-392 RGTSVTQLSKEVFKG
+392 RGTSVVRICDEAFKD
-407 CTSLTSVYLGEQEN
+407 CTSLASVYCGEPKN

-430 DCTNLETVDCSTTNI
+430 DCTNLETVDCSKTNI
-445 YSIGNYAF
+445 SSIENYAF
-453 YNCSGLTKIDL
+453 YNCSKLKKIDL
-464 SGSSMETIGQS
+464 SSSTMEQTGQS
-475 AFSDCTGLEEAIL
+475 IFRACT
-488 PKTLKTIDNYAFCNC
+488 
-503 SKLTKI
+503 S
-509 DLSDSS
+509 
-515 LETIGQSVF
+515 
-524 RNCTGLEEVILPK
+524 LEEVILPK
-537 TLKEIGY
+537 TLKEINY
-544 LAFSG
+544 LTFSG
-549 TVIKSLDLSN
+549 TAIKTLDLRE

-565 GYSSCANMD
+565 IDSGCANMD
-574 VLKTL
+574 ALKTL
-579 YLPNTLQEFED
+579 YLPATLEEFGD
-590 NAFSVSKSSFDRL
+590 YAFLAKQSSSGRL
-603 YIFSDIPEADI
+603 YIYSNIPEADI
-614 RAMADKADGVWS
+614 NAMANKAIGVWS
-626 GRFIS
+626 GRRIS
-631 FPKGTYTITYDGNGA
+631 FPKGSYTIIYDGNGA
-646 TAGTMDVQ
+646 TAGTMDAQ
-654 TCMIDDY
+654 TCMIDG
-661 PFDLAKNTYTRDG
+661 FTFSLSKNAYTMEN
-674 YVFTGWNTKADGSGD
+674 YTFTGWNTMPDGSGAFYRD
-689 SYKDGASVEALSETD
+689 EANIYPLTETD

-711 AMWRDSSEISY
+711 AMWKDSSVTDYTITY
-722 NIKYVLV
+722 FL
-729 KNNATN
+729 NATN
-735 DNPNTYT
+735 VQNDNPTAYT
-742 NKSDTIK
+742 NNSDTITLK
-749 LNDPVLEGYTFLG
+749 DPIREGYTFLG
-762 WFSDKECTQQVT
+762 WFSDKELTQQVT
-774 EITAGSTGDIT
+774 EIAKGSTGNIT
-785 LYALWEENDTCEHE
+785 LYAHWKRADACEHE
-799 WIQAEV
+799 WIQTAV
-805 IERATCSQ
+805 IERATCSR

-818 RACTK
+818 RVCTK
-823 CGKSEVITLPIDP
+823 CHKSEVITLPIDP
-836 DYHWEKEIVNKK
+836 DYHFSKEVVNKK
-848 PATTT
+848 DATTT

-858 GDTICKA
+858 GDTICTA
-865 CKKVLQQGEII
+865 CKKVLQQGEVI

-896 TPAASNKPDTSNTPA
+896 TPAASNKPGTSNTLA

>member
-33 FAAASNEEISAFE
+33 FAAASEEEISAFE
-46 KLDAVFQEYLL
+46 KLDGIFQEYLL
-57 KECIDENKSTYTD
+57 KDCIDPNKSTYTD

-87 DITTSYKEMEAV
+87 DITTTYKEMEAV
-99 SRYVANRVYYNLNDK
+99 SRYVANRVSYNLNDK
-114 RFNPKHGTELTS
+114 RYNPKHGTELTS
-126 DNPYDVWFYKKAV
+126 DNPYDVWSSKRAV

-160 LLTKTHAYSIAY
+160 LITKTHAYSIAY
-172 NKDSDCWIYID
+172 NKDSDYWIYID

-188 TNRYDLERDENREL
+188 RNRYDLERDDDTREV
-202 LPDAKE
+202 LPDAE
-208 VWTSGGYNSAGFD
+208 EIWTSGGYNSAGFD
-221 MTPQTMLYDRAAHM
+221 MTIPTMLLDRAAHM

-250 FHCNDSNYNTS
+250 FHCNDSSFNTDL
-261 VDLDTWKD
+261 DLDTWKD
-269 MTDWNMT
+269 MTDWNLT
-276 LYGPWS
+276 LFGPWGD
-282 EDYSKDVKVTD
+282 DYSKNVKVTD
-293 VGGIPIHKVYDGFA
+293 IDGVPVHKVYDGFA

-317 ETSIQ
+317 EASIKM
-322 TIATRY
+322 IVSLF
-328 SSTQGTFEGCTK
+328 SSTTGTFEGCTK
-340 LKTVKLPDTVKYFY
+340 LKTVTLPDTVTQFY
-354 SKTFQDC
+354 SQTFKNC
-361 TALEEINM
+361 TALEEINI
-369 PKSTQIFS
+369 PKSIQVIQ
-377 PQQFSGCSSLKSVDF
+377 PQEFLGCSSLKTVDF
-392 RGTSVTQLSKEVFKG
+392 RGTSVVRICDEAFKD
-407 CTSLTSVYLGEQEN
+407 CTSLASVYWGEPKN

-430 DCTNLETVDCSTTNI
+430 DCTNLETVDCSKTNI
-445 YSIGNYAF
+445 SSIENYAF
-453 YNCSGLTKIDL
+453 YNCSKLKKIDL
-464 SGSSMETIGQS
+464 SSSTMEQTGQS
-475 AFSDCTGLEEAIL
+475 IFRACT
-488 PKTLKTIDNYAFCNC
+488 
-503 SKLTKI
+503 S
-509 DLSDSS
+509 
-515 LETIGQSVF
+515 
-524 RNCTGLEEVILPK
+524 LEEVILPK
-537 TLKEIGY
+537 TLKEINY
-544 LAFSG
+544 LTFSG
-549 TVIKSLDLSN
+549 TAIKTLDLRE

-565 GYSSCANMD
+565 IDSGCANMD
-574 VLKTL
+574 ALKTL
-579 YLPNTLQEFED
+579 YLPATLEEFGD
-590 NAFSVSKSSFDRL
+590 YAFLAKKSSSGRL
-603 YIFSDIPEADI
+603 YIYSNIPEADI
-614 RAMADKADGVWS
+614 NAMADKAIGVWS
-626 GRFIS
+626 GRRIS
-631 FPKGTYTITYDGNGA
+631 FPKGTYTIIYDGNGA
-646 TAGTMDVQ
+646 TAGTMDAQ
-654 TCMIDDY
+654 TCMIDG
-661 PFDLAKNTYTRDG
+661 FTFSLSKNAYTMEN
-674 YVFTGWNTKADGSGD
+674 YTFTGWNTMPDGSGAFYRD
-689 SYKDGASVEALSETD
+689 EANIYPLTETD

-711 AMWRDSSEISY
+711 AMWKDSSVTDYTITY
-722 NIKYVLV
+722 FL
-729 KNNATN
+729 NATN
-735 DNPNTYT
+735 VQNDNPTAYT
-742 NKSDTIK
+742 NNSDTITLK
-749 LNDPVLEGYTFLG
+749 DPIREGYTFLG
-762 WFSDKECTQQVT
+762 WFSDKELTQQVT
-774 EITAGSTGDIT
+774 EIAKGSTGDIT
-785 LYALWEENDTCEHE
+785 LYAHWKRTDACEHE
-799 WIQAEV
+799 WIQTAV

-823 CGKSEVITLPIDP
+823 CGKSEVVSLPIDP
-836 DYHWEKEIVNKK
+836 NYHWEKEVVNKK

-865 CKKVLQQGEII
+865 CKKVLQQGEVI

-891 PDTSN
+891 PG
-896 TPAASNKPDTSNTPA
+896 TSNTPA

-936 SSGTQDA
+936 SSGTQNA
-943 SSETSTKAS
+943 SSETSIKAS

-984 VQYAMDKKFTRS
+984 VQYAMNKKFTRS

>member
-33 FAAASNEEISAFE
+33 FAAASEEEISAFE
-46 KLDAVFQEYLL
+46 KLDGIFQEYLL
-57 KECIDENKSTYTD
+57 RDCIDPNKSTYTD

-87 DITTSYKEMEAV
+87 DITTTYKEMEAV
-99 SRYVANRVYYNLNDK
+99 SRYVANRVSYNLNDK
-114 RFNPKHGTELTS
+114 RYNPKHGTELTS
-126 DNPYDVWFYKKAV
+126 DNPYDVWSSKRAV

-160 LLTKTHAYSIAY
+160 LITKTHAYSIAY
-172 NKDSDCWIYID
+172 NKDSDYWIYID

-188 TNRYDLERDENREL
+188 RNRYDLERDDDTREV
-202 LPDAKE
+202 LPDAE
-208 VWTSGGYNSAGFD
+208 EIWTSGGYNSAGFD
-221 MTPQTMLYDRAAHM
+221 MTIPTMLLDRAAHM

-250 FHCNDSNYNTS
+250 FHCNDSSFNTDL
-261 VDLDTWKD
+261 DLDTWKD
-269 MTDWNMT
+269 MTDWNLT
-276 LYGPWS
+276 LFGPWGD
-282 EDYSKDVKVTD
+282 DYSKNVKVTD
-293 VGGIPIHKVYDGFA
+293 IDGVPVHKVYDGFA

-317 ETSIQ
+317 ETSIKM
-322 TIATRY
+322 IVSLF
-328 SSTQGTFEGCTK
+328 SSTTGTFEGCTK
-340 LKTVKLPDTVKYFY
+340 LKTVTLPDTVTQFY
-354 SKTFQDC
+354 SQTFKNC
-361 TALEEINM
+361 TALEEINI
-369 PKSTQIFS
+369 PKSIQVIQ
-377 PQQFSGCSSLKSVDF
+377 PQEFLGCSSLKTVDF
-392 RGTSVTQLSKEVFKG
+392 RGTSVVRLCEEAFKG
-407 CTSLTSVYLGEQEN
+407 CTSLASVYLDEPEN

-430 DCTNLETVDCSTTNI
+430 DCTNLETVNCSKTNI
-445 YSIGNYAF
+445 SSIENYAF
-453 YNCSGLTKIDL
+453 YNCSKLKKIDL
-464 SGSSMETIGQS
+464 SSSTMEQTGQS
-475 AFSDCTGLEEAIL
+475 IFRACT
-488 PKTLKTIDNYAFCNC
+488 
-503 SKLTKI
+503 S
-509 DLSDSS
+509 
-515 LETIGQSVF
+515 
-524 RNCTGLEEVILPK
+524 LEEVILPK
-537 TLKEIGY
+537 TLKEINY
-544 LAFSG
+544 LTFSG
-549 TVIKSLDLSN
+549 TAIKTLDLRE

-565 GYSSCANMD
+565 IDSGCANMD
-574 VLKTL
+574 ALKTL
-579 YLPNTLQEFED
+579 YLPATLEEFGD
-590 NAFSVSKSSFDRL
+590 YAFLAKQSSSGRL
-603 YIFSDIPEADI
+603 YIYSNIPEADI
-614 RAMADKADGVWS
+614 NAMANKAIGVWS
-626 GRFIS
+626 GRRIS
-631 FPKGTYTITYDGNGA
+631 FPKGTYTIIYDGNGA
-646 TAGTMDVQ
+646 TAGTMDAQ
-654 TCMIDDY
+654 TCMIDG
-661 PFDLAKNTYTRDG
+661 FTFSLSKNAYTMEN
-674 YVFTGWNTKADGSGD
+674 YTFTGWNTMPDGSGAFYRD
-689 SYKDGASVEALSETD
+689 EANIYPLTETD

-711 AMWRDSSEISY
+711 AMWKDSSVTDYTITY
-722 NIKYVLV
+722 FL
-729 KNNATN
+729 NATN
-735 DNPNTYT
+735 VQNDNPTAYT
-742 NKSDTIK
+742 NNSDTITLK
-749 LNDPVLEGYTFLG
+749 DPIREGYTFLG
-762 WFSDKECTQQVT
+762 WFSDKELTQQVT
-774 EITAGSTGDIT
+774 EIAKGSTGDIT
-785 LYALWEENDTCEHE
+785 LYAHWKRTDACEHE
-799 WIQAEV
+799 WIQTAV

-823 CGKSEVITLPIDP
+823 CGKSEVVSLPIDP
-836 DYHWEKEIVNKK
+836 NYHWEKEVVNKK

-865 CKKVLQQGEII
+865 CKKVLQQGEVI

-891 PDTSN
+891 PG
-896 TPAASNKPDTSNTPA
+896 TSNTPA

-936 SSGTQDA
+936 SSGTQNA
-943 SSETSTKAS
+943 SSETSIKAS

-984 VQYAMDKKFTRS
+984 VQYAMNKKFTRS

>member
-33 FAAASNEEISAFE
+33 FAAASEEEISAFE
-46 KLDAVFQEYLL
+46 KLDGIFQEYLL
-57 KECIDENKSTYTD
+57 KDCIDPNKSTYTD

-87 DITTSYKEMEAV
+87 DITTTYKEMEAV
-99 SRYVANRVYYNLNDK
+99 SRYVANRVSYNLNDK
-114 RFNPKHGTELTS
+114 RYNPKHGTELTS
-126 DNPYDVWFYKKAV
+126 DNPYDVWSSKRAV

-160 LLTKTHAYSIAY
+160 LITKTHAYSIAY
-172 NKDSDCWIYID
+172 NKDSGYWIYID

-188 TNRYDLERDENREL
+188 RNRYDLERDDDTREV

-208 VWTSGGYNSAGFD
+208 IWTSGGYNSAGFD
-221 MTPQTMLYDRAAHM
+221 MTIPTMLLDRAAHM

-250 FHCNDSNYNTS
+250 FHCNDSNFNTDL
-261 VDLDTWKD
+261 DLDTWKD
-269 MTDWNMT
+269 MTDWNLT
-276 LYGPWS
+276 LFGPWGD
-282 EDYSKDVKVTD
+282 DYSKNVKVTD
-293 VGGIPIHKVYDGFA
+293 IDGVPVHKVYDGFA

-317 ETSIQ
+317 EASIKM
-322 TIATRY
+322 IVSLF
-328 SSTQGTFEGCTK
+328 SSTTGTFEGCTK
-340 LKTVKLPDTVKYFY
+340 LKTVTLPDTVTQFY
-354 SKTFQDC
+354 SQTFKNC
-361 TALEEINM
+361 TALEEINI
-369 PKSTQIFS
+369 PKSIQVIQ
-377 PQQFSGCSSLKSVDF
+377 PQEFLGCSSLKTVDF
-392 RGTSVTQLSKEVFKG
+392 RGSSVVRLCEEAFKG
-407 CTSLTSVYLGEQEN
+407 CTSLASVYLGEPEN

-430 DCTNLETVDCSTTNI
+430 DCTNLETVDCSKTNI
-445 YSIGNYAF
+445 SSIENYAF
-453 YNCSGLTKIDL
+453 YNCSKLKKIDL
-464 SGSSMETIGQS
+464 SSSTMEQTGQS
-475 AFSDCTGLEEAIL
+475 IFRACT
-488 PKTLKTIDNYAFCNC
+488 
-503 SKLTKI
+503 S
-509 DLSDSS
+509 
-515 LETIGQSVF
+515 
-524 RNCTGLEEVILPK
+524 LEEVILPK
-537 TLKEIGY
+537 TLKEINY
-544 LAFSG
+544 LTFSG
-549 TVIKSLDLSN
+549 TAIKTLDLRE

-565 GYSSCANMD
+565 IDSGCANMD
-574 VLKTL
+574 ALKTL
-579 YLPNTLQEFED
+579 YLPATLEEFGD
-590 NAFSVSKSSFDRL
+590 YAFLAKQSSSGRL
-603 YIFSDIPEADI
+603 YIYSNIPEADI
-614 RAMADKADGVWS
+614 NAMANKAIGVWS
-626 GRFIS
+626 GRRIS
-631 FPKGTYTITYDGNGA
+631 FPKGSYTIIYDGNGA
-646 TAGTMDVQ
+646 TAGTMDAQ
-654 TCMIDDY
+654 TCMIDG
-661 PFDLAKNTYTRDG
+661 FTFSLSKNAYTMEN
-674 YVFTGWNTKADGSGD
+674 YTFTGWNTMPDGSGAFYRD
-689 SYKDGASVEALSETD
+689 EANIYPLTETD

-711 AMWRDSSEISY
+711 AMWKDSSVTDYTITY
-722 NIKYVLV
+722 FL
-729 KNNATN
+729 NATN
-735 DNPNTYT
+735 VQNDNPTAYT
-742 NKSDTIK
+742 NNSDTITLK
-749 LNDPVLEGYTFLG
+749 DPIREGYTFLG
-762 WFSDKECTQQVT
+762 WFSDKELTQQVT
-774 EITAGSTGDIT
+774 EIAKGSTGNIT
-785 LYALWEENDTCEHE
+785 LYAHWKRADACEHE
-799 WIQAEV
+799 WIQTAV
-805 IERATCSQ
+805 IERATCSR

-818 RACTK
+818 RVCTK
-823 CGKSEVITLPIDP
+823 CHKSEVITLPIDP
-836 DYHWEKEIVNKK
+836 DYHFSKEVVNKK
-848 PATTT
+848 DATTT

-858 GDTICKA
+858 GDTICTA
-865 CKKVLQQGEII
+865 CKKVLQQGEVI

-896 TPAASNKPDTSNTPA
+896 TPAASNKPGTSNTPA

-943 SSETSTKAS
+943 SSETSIKAS

>member
-33 FAAASNEEISAFE
+33 FAAASEEEISAFE
-46 KLDAVFQEYLL
+46 KLDGIFQEYLL
-57 KECIDENKSTYTD
+57 KDCIDPNKSTYTD

-87 DITTSYKEMEAV
+87 DITTTYKEMEAV
-99 SRYVANRVYYNLNDK
+99 SRYVANRVSYNLNDK
-114 RFNPKHGTELTS
+114 RYNPKHGTELTS
-126 DNPYDVWFYKKAV
+126 DNPYDVWSSKKAV

-149 LLVSRGIPSFE
+149 LLVSRGIPSFG
-160 LLTKTHAYSIAY
+160 LVTKTHAYSIAY
-172 NKDSDCWIYID
+172 NKDSDYWIYID
-183 ATGCS
+183 ATVCS
-188 TNRYDLERDENREL
+188 RNRYDLERDDDTSEV
-202 LPDAKE
+202 LPDAE
-208 VWTSGGYNSAGFD
+208 ELWTSGGYNSAGFD
-221 MTPQTMLYDRAAHM
+221 MTIPTMLLNRAAYM

-250 FHCNDSNYNTS
+250 FHCNDSSFNTDM
-261 VDLDTWKD
+261 DLDTWKD
-269 MTDWNMT
+269 MTDWNLT
-276 LYGPWS
+276 LFGPWGD
-282 EDYSKDVKVTD
+282 DYSKNVKVTD
-293 VGGIPIHKVYDGFA
+293 IDGVPVHKVYDGFA

-317 ETSIQ
+317 EASIKM
-322 TIATRY
+322 IVSLF
-328 SSTQGTFEGCTK
+328 SSTTGTFEGCTK
-340 LKTVKLPDTVKYFY
+340 LKTVTLPDTVTQFY
-354 SKTFQDC
+354 SQTFKNC
-361 TALEEINM
+361 TALEEINI
-369 PKSTQIFS
+369 PKSIQVIQ
-377 PQQFSGCSSLKSVDF
+377 PQEFLGCSSLKTVDF
-392 RGTSVTQLSKEVFKG
+392 RGTSVVRICDEAFKD
-407 CTSLTSVYLGEQEN
+407 CTSLTSVYLGEPKN

-430 DCTNLETVDCSTTNI
+430 DCTNLETVDCSKTNI
-445 YSIGNYAF
+445 SSIENYAF
-453 YNCSGLTKIDL
+453 YNCSKLKKIDL
-464 SGSSMETIGQS
+464 SSSTMEQTGQS
-475 AFSDCTGLEEAIL
+475 IFRACT
-488 PKTLKTIDNYAFCNC
+488 
-503 SKLTKI
+503 S
-509 DLSDSS
+509 
-515 LETIGQSVF
+515 
-524 RNCTGLEEVILPK
+524 LEEVILPK
-537 TLKEIGY
+537 TLKEINY
-544 LAFSG
+544 LTFSG
-549 TVIKSLDLSN
+549 TAIKTLDLRE

-565 GYSSCANMD
+565 IDSGCANMD
-574 VLKTL
+574 ALKTL
-579 YLPNTLQEFED
+579 YLPATLEEFGD
-590 NAFSVSKSSFDRL
+590 YAFLAKKSSSGRL
-603 YIFSDIPEADI
+603 YIYSNIPEADI
-614 RAMADKADGVWS
+614 NAMANKAIGVWS
-626 GRFIS
+626 GRRIS
-631 FPKGTYTITYDGNGA
+631 FPKGTYTIIYDGNGA
-646 TAGTMDVQ
+646 TAGTMDTQ
-654 TCMIDDY
+654 TCMIDG
-661 PFDLAKNTYTRDG
+661 FTFSLSKNAYTMEN
-674 YVFTGWNTKADGSGD
+674 YTFTGWNTMSDGSGTFYRD
-689 SYKDGASVEALSETD
+689 EANIYPLTETD

-711 AMWRDSSEISY
+711 AMWKDSSVTDYTITY
-722 NIKYVLV
+722 FL
-729 KNNATN
+729 NATN
-735 DNPNTYT
+735 VQNDNPTAYT
-742 NKSDTIK
+742 NNSDTITLK
-749 LNDPVLEGYTFLG
+749 DPIREGYTFLG
-762 WFSDKECTQQVT
+762 WFSDKELTQQVT
-774 EITAGSTGDIT
+774 EIAKGSTGDIT
-785 LYALWEENDTCEHE
+785 LYAHWKRTDACEHE
-799 WIQAEV
+799 WIQTAV

-823 CGKSEVITLPIDP
+823 CGKSEVVSLPIDP
-836 DYHWEKEIVNKK
+836 DYHWEKEVVNKK

-865 CKKVLQQGEII
+865 CKKVLQQGEVI

-896 TPAASNKPDTSNTPA
+896 TPAASNKPGTSNTPA

-936 SSGTQDA
+936 SSGTQNA
-943 SSETSTKAS
+943 SSETSIKAS

-984 VQYAMDKKFTRS
+984 VQYAMNKKFTRS

>member
-33 FAAASNEEISAFE
+33 FAAASEEEISAFE
-46 KLDAVFQEYLL
+46 KLDGIFQEYLL
-57 KECIDENKSTYTD
+57 KDCIDPNKSTYTD

-87 DITTSYKEMEAV
+87 DITTTYKEMEAV
-99 SRYVANRVYYNLNDK
+99 SRYVANRVSYNLNDK
-114 RFNPKHGTELTS
+114 RYNPKHGTELTS
-126 DNPYDVWFYKKAV
+126 DNPYDVWSSKRAV

-160 LLTKTHAYSIAY
+160 LITKTHAYSIAY
-172 NKDSDCWIYID
+172 NKDSDYWIYID

-188 TNRYDLERDENREL
+188 RNRYDLERDDDTREV
-202 LPDAKE
+202 LPDAE
-208 VWTSGGYNSAGFD
+208 EIWTSGGYNSAGFD
-221 MTPQTMLYDRAAHM
+221 MTIPTMLLDRAAHM

-250 FHCNDSNYNTS
+250 FHCNDSSFNTDL
-261 VDLDTWKD
+261 DLDTWKD
-269 MTDWNMT
+269 MTDWNLT
-276 LYGPWS
+276 LFGPWGD
-282 EDYSKDVKVTD
+282 DYSKNVKVTD
-293 VGGIPIHKVYDGFA
+293 IDGVPVHKVYDGFA

-317 ETSIQ
+317 EASIKMVVSLF
-322 TIATRY
+322 
-328 SSTQGTFEGCTK
+328 SSTTGTFEGCTK
-340 LKTVKLPDTVKYFY
+340 LKTVKLPDTVTQFY
-354 SKTFQDC
+354 SQTFKNC
-361 TALEEINM
+361 TALEEINI
-369 PKSTQIFS
+369 PKSIQVIQ
-377 PQQFSGCSSLKSVDF
+377 PQEFLGCSSLKTVDF
-392 RGTSVTQLSKEVFKG
+392 RGTSVVRICDEAFKD
-407 CTSLTSVYLGEQEN
+407 CTSLASVYWGEPKN

-430 DCTNLETVDCSTTNI
+430 DCTNLETVDCSKTNI
-445 YSIGNYAF
+445 SSIENYAF
-453 YNCSGLTKIDL
+453 YNCSKLKKIDL
-464 SGSSMETIGQS
+464 SSSTMEQTGQS
-475 AFSDCTGLEEAIL
+475 IFRACT
-488 PKTLKTIDNYAFCNC
+488 
-503 SKLTKI
+503 S
-509 DLSDSS
+509 
-515 LETIGQSVF
+515 
-524 RNCTGLEEVILPK
+524 LEEVILPK
-537 TLKEIGY
+537 TLKEINY
-544 LAFSG
+544 LTFSG
-549 TVIKSLDLSN
+549 TAIKTLDLRE

-565 GYSSCANMD
+565 IDSGCANMD
-574 VLKTL
+574 ALKTL
-579 YLPNTLQEFED
+579 YLPATLEEFGD
-590 NAFSVSKSSFDRL
+590 YAFLAKKSSSGRL
-603 YIFSDIPEADI
+603 YIYSNIPEADI
-614 RAMADKADGVWS
+614 NAMANKAIGVWS
-626 GRFIS
+626 GRRIS
-631 FPKGTYTITYDGNGA
+631 FPKGTYTIIYDGNGA
-646 TAGTMDVQ
+646 TAGTMDTQ
-654 TCMIDDY
+654 TCMIDG
-661 PFDLAKNTYTRDG
+661 FTFSLSKNAYTMEN
-674 YVFTGWNTKADGSGD
+674 YTFTGWNTMPDGSGAFYRD
-689 SYKDGASVEALSETD
+689 EANIYPLTETD

-711 AMWRDSSEISY
+711 AMWKDSSVTDYTITY
-722 NIKYVLV
+722 FL
-729 KNNATN
+729 NATN
-735 DNPNTYT
+735 VQNDNPTAYT
-742 NKSDTIK
+742 NNSDTITLK
-749 LNDPVLEGYTFLG
+749 DPIREGYTFLG
-762 WFSDKECTQQVT
+762 WFSDKELTQQVT
-774 EITAGSTGDIT
+774 EIAKGSTGDIT
-785 LYALWEENDTCEHE
+785 LYAHWKRTDACEHE
-799 WIQAEV
+799 WIQTAV

-823 CGKSEVITLPIDP
+823 CGKSEVVSFPIDP
-836 DYHWEKEIVNKK
+836 DYHWEKEVVNKK

-865 CKKVLQQGEII
+865 CKKVLQQGEVI

-896 TPAASNKPDTSNTPA
+896 TPAASNKPGTSNTPA

-936 SSGTQDA
+936 SSGTQNA
-943 SSETSTKAS
+943 SSETSIKAS

-963 NQKPLKLIITWLPE
+963 NQKPLKLIITWLPD

>member
-33 FAAASNEEISAFE
+33 FAAASEEEISAFE
-46 KLDAVFQEYLL
+46 KLDGIFQEYLL
-57 KECIDENKSTYTD
+57 KDCIDPNKSTYTD

-87 DITTSYKEMEAV
+87 DITTTYKEMEAV
-99 SRYVANRVYYNLNDK
+99 SRYVANRVSYNLNDK
-114 RFNPKHGTELTS
+114 RYNPKHGTELTS
-126 DNPYDVWFYKKAV
+126 DNPYDVWSSKRAV

-160 LLTKTHAYSIAY
+160 LITKTHAYSIAY
-172 NKDSDCWIYID
+172 NKDSGYWIYID

-188 TNRYDLERDENREL
+188 RNRYDLERDDDTREV

-208 VWTSGGYNSAGFD
+208 IWTSGGYNSAGFD
-221 MTPQTMLYDRAAHM
+221 MTIPTMLLDRASHM

-250 FHCNDSNYNTS
+250 FHCNDSNFNTDL
-261 VDLDTWKD
+261 DLDTWSD
-269 MTDWNMT
+269 MTDWNLT
-276 LYGPWS
+276 LFGPWGD
-282 EDYSKDVKVTD
+282 DYSKDVKVTD
-293 VGGIPIHKVYDGFA
+293 IDGVPIYKVYDGFA

-317 ETSIQ
+317 ETSIKM
-322 TIATRY
+322 IV
-328 SSTQGTFEGCTK
+328 SLFNSTTGTFEGCTK
-340 LKTVKLPDTVKYFY
+340 LKTVKLPDTVTQFY
-354 SKTFQDC
+354 SQTFKNC
-361 TALEEINM
+361 TALEEINI
-369 PKSTQIFS
+369 PKSIQVIQ
-377 PQQFSGCSSLKSVDF
+377 PQEFLGCSSLKTVDF
-392 RGTSVTQLSKEVFKG
+392 RGSSVVRICDEAFKD
-407 CTSLTSVYLGEQEN
+407 CTSLASVYWGEPKN

-430 DCTNLETVDCSTTNI
+430 DCTNLETVDCSKTNI
-445 YSIGNYAF
+445 SSIENYAF
-453 YNCSGLTKIDL
+453 YNCSKLKKIDL
-464 SGSSMETIGQS
+464 SSSTMEQTGQS
-475 AFSDCTGLEEAIL
+475 IFRACT
-488 PKTLKTIDNYAFCNC
+488 
-503 SKLTKI
+503 S
-509 DLSDSS
+509 
-515 LETIGQSVF
+515 
-524 RNCTGLEEVILPK
+524 LEEVILPK
-537 TLKEIGY
+537 TLKEINY
-544 LAFSG
+544 LTFSG
-549 TVIKSLDLSN
+549 TAIKTLDLRE

-565 GYSSCANMD
+565 IDSGCANMD
-574 VLKTL
+574 ALKTL
-579 YLPNTLQEFED
+579 YLPATLEEFGD
-590 NAFSVSKSSFDRL
+590 YAFLAKQSSSGRL
-603 YIFSDIPEADI
+603 YIYSNIPEADI
-614 RAMADKADGVWS
+614 NAMANKAIGVWS
-626 GRFIS
+626 GRRIS
-631 FPKGTYTITYDGNGA
+631 FPKGTYTIIYDGNGA
-646 TAGTMDVQ
+646 TAGTMDAQ
-654 TCMIDDY
+654 TCMIDG
-661 PFDLAKNTYTRDG
+661 FTFSLSKNAYTMEN
-674 YVFTGWNTKADGSGD
+674 YTFTGWNTMPDGSGAFYRD
-689 SYKDGASVEALSETD
+689 EANIYPLTETD

-711 AMWRDSSEISY
+711 AMWKDSSVTDYTITY
-722 NIKYVLV
+722 FL
-729 KNNATN
+729 NATN
-735 DNPNTYT
+735 VQNDNPTAYT
-742 NKSDTIK
+742 NNSDTITLK
-749 LNDPVLEGYTFLG
+749 DPIREGYTFLG
-762 WFSDKECTQQVT
+762 WFSDKELTQQVT
-774 EITAGSTGDIT
+774 EIAKGSTGDIT
-785 LYALWEENDTCEHE
+785 LYAHWKRADACEHE
-799 WIQAEV
+799 WIQTAV

-865 CKKVLQQGEII
+865 CKKVLQQGEVI

-896 TPAASNKPDTSNTPA
+896 TPAASNKPGTSNTPA

-922 SSSNTP
+922 
-928 SATKKPSA
+928 AA
-936 SSGTQDA
+936 SSDTQDA

-963 NQKPLKLIITWLPE
+963 NQKPLKLIITWLPD

>member
-33 FAAASNEEISAFE
+33 FAAASEEEISAFE
-46 KLDAVFQEYLL
+46 KLDGIFQEYLL
-57 KECIDENKSTYTD
+57 KDCIDPNKSTYTD

-87 DITTSYKEMEAV
+87 DITTTYKEMEAV
-99 SRYVANRVYYNLNDK
+99 SRYVANRVSYNLNDK
-114 RFNPKHGTELTS
+114 RYNPKHGTELTS
-126 DNPYDVWFYKKAV
+126 DNPYDVWSSKRAV

-160 LLTKTHAYSIAY
+160 LITKTHAYSIAY
-172 NKDSDCWIYID
+172 NKDSDYWIYID

-188 TNRYDLERDENREL
+188 RNRYDPERDDDTREV
-202 LPDAKE
+202 LPDAE
-208 VWTSGGYNSAGFD
+208 EIWTSGGYNSAGFD
-221 MTPQTMLYDRAAHM
+221 MTIPTMLLDRAAHM

-250 FHCNDSNYNTS
+250 FHCNDSSFNTDL
-261 VDLDTWKD
+261 DLDTWKD
-269 MTDWNMT
+269 MTDWNLT
-276 LYGPWS
+276 LFGPWGD
-282 EDYSKDVKVTD
+282 DYSKNVKVTD
-293 VGGIPIHKVYDGFA
+293 IDGVPVHKVYDGFA

-317 ETSIQ
+317 EASIKM
-322 TIATRY
+322 IVSLF
-328 SSTQGTFEGCTK
+328 SSTTGTFEGCTK
-340 LKTVKLPDTVKYFY
+340 LKTVKLPDTVTQFY
-354 SKTFQDC
+354 SQTFKNC
-361 TALEEINM
+361 TALEEINI
-369 PKSTQIFS
+369 PKSIQVIQ
-377 PQQFSGCSSLKSVDF
+377 PQEFLGCSSLKTVDF
-392 RGTSVTQLSKEVFKG
+392 RGTSVVRICDEAFKD
-407 CTSLTSVYLGEQEN
+407 CTSLASVYWGEPKN

-430 DCTNLETVDCSTTNI
+430 DCTNLETVDCSKTNI
-445 YSIGNYAF
+445 SSIENYAF
-453 YNCSGLTKIDL
+453 YNCSKLKKIDL
-464 SGSSMETIGQS
+464 SSSTMEQTGQS
-475 AFSDCTGLEEAIL
+475 IFRACT
-488 PKTLKTIDNYAFCNC
+488 
-503 SKLTKI
+503 S
-509 DLSDSS
+509 
-515 LETIGQSVF
+515 
-524 RNCTGLEEVILPK
+524 LEEVILPK
-537 TLKEIGY
+537 TLKEINY
-544 LAFSG
+544 LTFSG
-549 TVIKSLDLSN
+549 TAIKTLDLRE

-565 GYSSCANMD
+565 IDSGCANMD
-574 VLKTL
+574 ALKTL
-579 YLPNTLQEFED
+579 YLPATLEEFGD
-590 NAFSVSKSSFDRL
+590 YAFLAKKSSSGRL
-603 YIFSDIPEADI
+603 YIYSNIPEADI
-614 RAMADKADGVWS
+614 NAMANKAIGVWS
-626 GRFIS
+626 GRRIS
-631 FPKGTYTITYDGNGA
+631 FPKGTYTIIYDGNGA
-646 TAGTMDVQ
+646 TAGTMDTQ
-654 TCMIDDY
+654 TCMIDG
-661 PFDLAKNTYTRDG
+661 FTFSLSKNAYTMEN
-674 YVFTGWNTKADGSGD
+674 YTFTGWNTMPDGSGAFYRD
-689 SYKDGASVEALSETD
+689 EANIYPLTETD

-711 AMWRDSSEISY
+711 AMWKDSSVTDYTITY
-722 NIKYVLV
+722 FL
-729 KNNATN
+729 NATN
-735 DNPNTYT
+735 VQNDNPTAYT
-742 NKSDTIK
+742 NNSDTITLK
-749 LNDPVLEGYTFLG
+749 DPIREGYTFLG
-762 WFSDKECTQQVT
+762 WFSDKELTQQVT
-774 EITAGSTGDIT
+774 EIAKGSTGDIT
-785 LYALWEENDTCEHE
+785 LYAHWKRADACEHE
-799 WIQAEV
+799 WIQTAV

-823 CGKSEVITLPIDP
+823 CGKSEVVSLPIDP
-836 DYHWEKEIVNKK
+836 DYHWEKEVVNKK

-865 CKKVLQQGEII
+865 CKKVLQQGEVI

-896 TPAASNKPDTSNTPA
+896 TPAASNKPGTSNTPA

-936 SSGTQDA
+936 SSGTQNA
-943 SSETSTKAS
+943 SSETSIKAS

-984 VQYAMDKKFTRS
+984 VQYAMNKKFTRS

>member
-626 GRFIS
+626 GRRIS
-631 FPKGTYTITYDGNGA
+631 FPKGSYTIIYDGNGA
-646 TAGTMDVQ
+646 TAGTMDAQ
-654 TCMIDDY
+654 TCMIDG
-661 PFDLAKNTYTRDG
+661 FTFSLSKNAYTMEN
-674 YVFTGWNTKADGSGD
+674 YTFTGWNTMPDGSGAFYRD
-689 SYKDGASVEALSETD
+689 EANIYPLTETD

-711 AMWRDSSEISY
+711 AMWKDSSVTDYTITY
-722 NIKYVLV
+722 FL
-729 KNNATN
+729 NATN
-735 DNPNTYT
+735 VQNDNPTAYT
-742 NKSDTIK
+742 NNSDTITLK
-749 LNDPVLEGYTFLG
+749 DPIREGYTFLG
-762 WFSDKECTQQVT
+762 WFSDKELTQQVT
-774 EITAGSTGDIT
+774 EIAKGSTGNIT
-785 LYALWEENDTCEHE
+785 LYAHWKRADACEHE
-799 WIQAEV
+799 WIQTAV
-805 IERATCSQ
+805 IERATCSR

-818 RACTK
+818 RVCTK
-823 CGKSEVITLPIDP
+823 CHKSEVITLPIDP
-836 DYHWEKEIVNKK
+836 DYHFSKEVVNKK
-848 PATTT
+848 DATTT

-858 GDTICKA
+858 GDTICTA

-896 TPAASNKPDTSNTPA
+896 TPAASNKPGTSNTPA

-1014 SKTYFVRVRAYKL
+1014 SKIYFVRVRAYKL

>member
-361 TALEEINM
+361 TALEKINM

-464 SGSSMETIGQS
+464 SGSSI
-475 AFSDCTGLEEAIL
+475 
-488 PKTLKTIDNYAFCNC
+488 
-503 SKLTKI
+503 
-509 DLSDSS
+509 
-515 LETIGQSVF
+515 ETIGQSVF

-689 SYKDGASVEALSETD
+689 SYKNGASVEALSETD

-762 WFSDKECTQQVT
+762 WFSDKELTQQVT
-774 EITAGSTGDIT
+774 EIAKGSTGDIT
-785 LYALWEENDTCEHE
+785 LYAHWKRADACEHE
-799 WIQAEV
+799 WIQTAV

-865 CKKVLQQGEII
+865 CKKVLQQGEVI

-896 TPAASNKPDTSNTPA
+896 TPAASNKPGTSNTPA

>member
-33 FAAASNEEISAFE
+33 FAAASEEEISAFE
-46 KLDAVFQEYLL
+46 KLDGIFQEYLL
-57 KECIDENKSTYTD
+57 KDCIDPNKSTYTD

-87 DITTSYKEMEAV
+87 DITTTYKEMEAV
-99 SRYVANRVYYNLNDK
+99 SRYVANRVSYNLNDK
-114 RFNPKHGTELTS
+114 RYNPKHGTELTS
-126 DNPYDVWFYKKAV
+126 DNPYDVWSSKRAV

-160 LLTKTHAYSIAY
+160 LITKTHAYSIAY
-172 NKDSDCWIYID
+172 NKDSDYWIYID

-188 TNRYDLERDENREL
+188 RNRYDLERDDDTRDV
-202 LPDAKE
+202 LPDAE
-208 VWTSGGYNSAGFD
+208 EIWTSGGYNSAGFD
-221 MTPQTMLYDRAAHM
+221 MTIPTMLLDRAAHM

-250 FHCNDSNYNTS
+250 FHCNDSSFNTDL
-261 VDLDTWKD
+261 DLDTWKD
-269 MTDWNMT
+269 MTDWNLT
-276 LYGPWS
+276 LFGPWGD
-282 EDYSKDVKVTD
+282 DYSKNVKVTD
-293 VGGIPIHKVYDGFA
+293 IDGVPVHKVYDGFA

-317 ETSIQ
+317 EASIKM
-322 TIATRY
+322 IVSLF
-328 SSTQGTFEGCTK
+328 SSTTGTFEGCTK
-340 LKTVKLPDTVKYFY
+340 LKTVKLPDTVTQFY
-354 SKTFQDC
+354 SQTFKNC
-361 TALEEINM
+361 TALEEINI
-369 PKSTQIFS
+369 PKSIQVIQ
-377 PQQFSGCSSLKSVDF
+377 PQEFLGCSSLKTVDF
-392 RGTSVTQLSKEVFKG
+392 RGTSVVRICDEAFKD
-407 CTSLTSVYLGEQEN
+407 CTSLASVYWGEPKN

-430 DCTNLETVDCSTTNI
+430 DCTNLETVDCSKTNI
-445 YSIGNYAF
+445 SSIENYAF
-453 YNCSGLTKIDL
+453 YNCSKLKKIDL
-464 SGSSMETIGQS
+464 SSSTMEQTGQS
-475 AFSDCTGLEEAIL
+475 IFRACT
-488 PKTLKTIDNYAFCNC
+488 
-503 SKLTKI
+503 S
-509 DLSDSS
+509 
-515 LETIGQSVF
+515 
-524 RNCTGLEEVILPK
+524 LEEVILPK
-537 TLKEIGY
+537 TLKEINY
-544 LAFSG
+544 LTFSG
-549 TVIKSLDLSN
+549 TAIKTLDLRE

-565 GYSSCANMD
+565 IDSGCANMD
-574 VLKTL
+574 ALKTL
-579 YLPNTLQEFED
+579 YLPATLEEFGD
-590 NAFSVSKSSFDRL
+590 YAFLAKKSSSGRL
-603 YIFSDIPEADI
+603 YIYSNIPEADI
-614 RAMADKADGVWS
+614 NAMANKAIGVWS
-626 GRFIS
+626 GRRIS
-631 FPKGTYTITYDGNGA
+631 FPKGTYTIIYDGNGA
-646 TAGTMDVQ
+646 TAGTMDTQ
-654 TCMIDDY
+654 TCMIDG
-661 PFDLAKNTYTRDG
+661 FTFSLSKNAYTMEN
-674 YVFTGWNTKADGSGD
+674 YTFTGWNTMPDGSGAFYRD
-689 SYKDGASVEALSETD
+689 EANIYPLTETD

-711 AMWRDSSEISY
+711 AMWKDSSVTDYTITY
-722 NIKYVLV
+722 FL
-729 KNNATN
+729 NATN
-735 DNPNTYT
+735 VQNDNPTAYT
-742 NKSDTIK
+742 NNSDTITLK
-749 LNDPVLEGYTFLG
+749 DPIREGYTFLG
-762 WFSDKECTQQVT
+762 WFSDKELTQQVT
-774 EITAGSTGDIT
+774 EIAKGSTGDIT
-785 LYALWEENDTCEHE
+785 LYAHWKRTDACEHE
-799 WIQAEV
+799 WIQTAV

-823 CGKSEVITLPIDP
+823 CGKSEVVSLPIDP
-836 DYHWEKEIVNKK
+836 DYHWEKEVVNKK

-865 CKKVLQQGEII
+865 CKKVLQQGEVI

-896 TPAASNKPDTSNTPA
+896 TPAASNKPGTSNTPA

-936 SSGTQDA
+936 SSDTQDA

-963 NQKPLKLIITWLPE
+963 NQKPLKLIITWLSE

>member
-22 LLTITINVPTA
+22 LLTLTINVPAA
-33 FAAASNEEISAFE
+33 FAAASEEEISAFE
-46 KLDAVFQEYLL
+46 KLDGIFQEYLL
-57 KECIDENKSTYTD
+57 KDCIDPNKSTYTD

-77 DDLQTYLDQC
+77 NDLQTYLDQC
-87 DITTSYKEMEAV
+87 DITTTYKEMEAV
-99 SRYVANRVYYNLNDK
+99 SRYVANRVSYNLNDK
-114 RFNPKHGTELTS
+114 RYNPKHGTELTS
-126 DNPYDVWFYKKAV
+126 DNPYDVWSSKRAV

-160 LLTKTHAYSIAY
+160 LITKTHAYSIAY
-172 NKDSDCWIYID
+172 NKDSDYWIYID

-188 TNRYDLERDENREL
+188 RNRYDLERDDDTREV

-208 VWTSGGYNSAGFD
+208 IWTSGGYNSAGFD
-221 MTPQTMLYDRAAHM
+221 MTIPTMLLDRASHM

-250 FHCNDSNYNTS
+250 FHCNDSNFNTDL
-261 VDLDTWKD
+261 DLDTWSD
-269 MTDWNMT
+269 MTDWNLT
-276 LYGPWS
+276 LFGPWGD
-282 EDYSKDVKVTD
+282 DYSKDVKVTD
-293 VGGIPIHKVYDGFA
+293 IDGVPIYKVYDGFA

-317 ETSIQ
+317 ETSIKM
-322 TIATRY
+322 IV
-328 SSTQGTFEGCTK
+328 SLFNSTTGTFEGCTK
-340 LKTVKLPDTVKYFY
+340 LKTVKLPDTVTQFY
-354 SKTFQDC
+354 SQTFKNC
-361 TALEEINM
+361 TALEEINI
-369 PKSTQIFS
+369 PKSIQVIQ
-377 PQQFSGCSSLKSVDF
+377 PQEFLGCSSLKTVDF
-392 RGTSVTQLSKEVFKG
+392 RGTSVVRLCEEAFKG
-407 CTSLTSVYLGEQEN
+407 CTSLTSVYLDEPEN

-430 DCTNLETVDCSTTNI
+430 DCTNLETVDCSKTNI
-445 YSIGNYAF
+445 SSIENYAF
-453 YNCSGLTKIDL
+453 YNCSKLKKIDL
-464 SGSSMETIGQS
+464 SSSTMEQTGQS
-475 AFSDCTGLEEAIL
+475 IFRACT
-488 PKTLKTIDNYAFCNC
+488 
-503 SKLTKI
+503 S
-509 DLSDSS
+509 
-515 LETIGQSVF
+515 
-524 RNCTGLEEVILPK
+524 LEEVILPK
-537 TLKEIGY
+537 TLKEINY
-544 LAFSG
+544 LTFSG
-549 TVIKSLDLSN
+549 TAIKTLDLRE

-565 GYSSCANMD
+565 IDSGCANMD
-574 VLKTL
+574 ALKTL
-579 YLPNTLQEFED
+579 YLPATLEEFGD
-590 NAFSVSKSSFDRL
+590 YAFLAKQSSSGRL
-603 YIFSDIPEADI
+603 YIYSDIPEADI
-614 RAMADKADGVWS
+614 NAMANKAIGVWS
-626 GRFIS
+626 GRRIS
-631 FPKGTYTITYDGNGA
+631 FPKGTYTIIYDGNGA
-646 TAGTMDVQ
+646 TAGTMDTQ
-654 TCMIDDY
+654 TCMIDG
-661 PFDLAKNTYTRDG
+661 FTFSLSKNAYTREN
-674 YVFTGWNTKADGSGD
+674 YTFTGWNTMPDGSGAFYRD
-689 SYKDGASVEALSETD
+689 EANIYPLTETD
-704 QAEITLY
+704 QDEITLY
-711 AMWRDSSEISY
+711 AMWKDSSITDY
-722 NIKYVLV
+722 TITYVL
-729 KNNATN
+729 NATN
-735 DNPNTYT
+735 VQNDNPTAYT
-742 NKSDTIK
+742 NNSDTITLK
-749 LNDPVLEGYTFLG
+749 DPIREGYTFLG
-762 WFSDKECTQQVT
+762 WFSDKELTQQVT
-774 EITAGSTGDIT
+774 EIAKGSTGDIT
-785 LYALWEENDTCEHE
+785 LYAHWKRTDACEHE
-799 WIQAEV
+799 WIQTAV

-823 CGKSEVITLPIDP
+823 CGKSEVVSLPIDP
-836 DYHWEKEIVNKK
+836 DYHWEKEVVNKK

-865 CKKVLQQGEII
+865 CKKVLQQGEVI

-896 TPAASNKPDTSNTPA
+896 TPAASNKPGTSNTPA

>member
-1 MNKKNIPKYFP
+1 M
-12 GLFFP
+12 
-17 ALVLL
+17 
-22 LLTITINVPTA
+22 
-33 FAAASNEEISAFE
+33 
-46 KLDAVFQEYLL
+46 
-57 KECIDENKSTYTD
+57 
-70 DQLKEMT
+70 
-77 DDLQTYLDQC
+77 
-87 DITTSYKEMEAV
+87 
-99 SRYVANRVYYNLNDK
+99 
-114 RFNPKHGTELTS
+114 
-126 DNPYDVWFYKKAV
+126 
-139 CGGYTNLLNT
+139 
-149 LLVSRGIPSFE
+149 
-160 LLTKTHAYSIAY
+160 
-172 NKDSDCWIYID
+172 
-183 ATGCS
+183 
-188 TNRYDLERDENREL
+188 
-202 LPDAKE
+202 
-208 VWTSGGYNSAGFD
+208 
-221 MTPQTMLYDRAAHM
+221 
-235 VYSCGYLVKDGLRYS
+235 
-250 FHCNDSNYNTS
+250 
-261 VDLDTWKD
+261 
-269 MTDWNMT
+269 
-276 LYGPWS
+276 
-282 EDYSKDVKVTD
+282 
-293 VGGIPIHKVYDGFA
+293 
-307 GTDIESVDFS
+307 
-317 ETSIQ
+317 
-322 TIATRY
+322 
-328 SSTQGTFEGCTK
+328 
-340 LKTVKLPDTVKYFY
+340 
-354 SKTFQDC
+354 
-361 TALEEINM
+361 
-369 PKSTQIFS
+369 
-377 PQQFSGCSSLKSVDF
+377 
-392 RGTSVTQLSKEVFKG
+392 
-407 CTSLTSVYLGEQEN
+407 
-421 LSIDAYAFQ
+421 
-430 DCTNLETVDCSTTNI
+430 
-445 YSIGNYAF
+445 
-453 YNCSGLTKIDL
+453 
-464 SGSSMETIGQS
+464 
-475 AFSDCTGLEEAIL
+475 
-488 PKTLKTIDNYAFCNC
+488 
-503 SKLTKI
+503 
-509 DLSDSS
+509 
-515 LETIGQSVF
+515 
-524 RNCTGLEEVILPK
+524 PK

-762 WFSDKECTQQVT
+762 WFSDKELTQQVT
-774 EITAGSTGDIT
+774 EIAKGSTGDIT
-785 LYALWEENDTCEHE
+785 LYAHWKRADACEHE
-799 WIQAEV
+799 WIQTAV

-823 CGKSEVITLPIDP
+823 CGKSEVVSLPIDP
-836 DYHWEKEIVNKK
+836 DYHWEKEVVNKK

-865 CKKVLQQGEII
+865 CKKVLQQGEVI

-896 TPAASNKPDTSNTPA
+896 TPAASNKPGTSNTLA

>member
-33 FAAASNEEISAFE
+33 FAAASEEEISAFE
-46 KLDAVFQEYLL
+46 KLDGIFQEYLL
-57 KECIDENKSTYTD
+57 KDCIDPNKSTYTD

-87 DITTSYKEMEAV
+87 DITTTYKEMEAV
-99 SRYVANRVYYNLNDK
+99 SRYVANRVSYNLNDK
-114 RFNPKHGTELTS
+114 RYNPKHGTELTS
-126 DNPYDVWFYKKAV
+126 DNPYDVWSSKKAV

-149 LLVSRGIPSFE
+149 LLVSRGIPSFG
-160 LLTKTHAYSIAY
+160 LVTKTHAYSIAY
-172 NKDSDCWIYID
+172 NKDSDYWIYID

-188 TNRYDLERDENREL
+188 RNRYDLERDDDTRDV
-202 LPDAKE
+202 LPDAE
-208 VWTSGGYNSAGFD
+208 EIWTSGGYNSAGFD
-221 MTPQTMLYDRAAHM
+221 MTIPTMLLDRAAHM

-250 FHCNDSNYNTS
+250 FHCNDSSFNTDL
-261 VDLDTWKD
+261 DLDTWKD
-269 MTDWNMT
+269 MTDWNLT
-276 LYGPWS
+276 LFGPWGD
-282 EDYSKDVKVTD
+282 DYSKNVKVTD
-293 VGGIPIHKVYDGFA
+293 IDGVPVHKVYDGFA

-317 ETSIQ
+317 EASIKM
-322 TIATRY
+322 IVSLF
-328 SSTQGTFEGCTK
+328 SSTTGTFEGCTK
-340 LKTVKLPDTVKYFY
+340 LKTVKLPDTVTQFY
-354 SKTFQDC
+354 SQTFKNC
-361 TALEEINM
+361 TALEEINI
-369 PKSTQIFS
+369 PKSIQVIQ
-377 PQQFSGCSSLKSVDF
+377 PQEFLGCSSLKTVDF
-392 RGTSVTQLSKEVFKG
+392 RGTSVVRICDEAFKD
-407 CTSLTSVYLGEQEN
+407 CTSLASVYWGEPKN

-430 DCTNLETVDCSTTNI
+430 DCTNLETVDCSKTNI
-445 YSIGNYAF
+445 SSIENYAF
-453 YNCSGLTKIDL
+453 YNCSKLKKIDL
-464 SGSSMETIGQS
+464 SSSTMEQTGQS
-475 AFSDCTGLEEAIL
+475 IFRACT
-488 PKTLKTIDNYAFCNC
+488 
-503 SKLTKI
+503 S
-509 DLSDSS
+509 
-515 LETIGQSVF
+515 
-524 RNCTGLEEVILPK
+524 LEEVILPK
-537 TLKEIGY
+537 TLKEINY
-544 LAFSG
+544 LTFSG
-549 TVIKSLDLSN
+549 TAIKTLDLRE

-565 GYSSCANMD
+565 IDSGCANMD
-574 VLKTL
+574 ALKTL
-579 YLPNTLQEFED
+579 YLPATLEEFGD
-590 NAFSVSKSSFDRL
+590 YAFLAKKSSSGRL
-603 YIFSDIPEADI
+603 YIYSNIPEADI
-614 RAMADKADGVWS
+614 NAMANKAIGVWS
-626 GRFIS
+626 GRRIS
-631 FPKGTYTITYDGNGA
+631 FPKGTYTIIYDGNGA
-646 TAGTMDVQ
+646 TAGTMDTQ
-654 TCMIDDY
+654 TCMIDG
-661 PFDLAKNTYTRDG
+661 FTFSLSKNAYTMEN
-674 YVFTGWNTKADGSGD
+674 YTFTGWNTMPDGSGAFYRD
-689 SYKDGASVEALSETD
+689 EANIYPLTETD

-711 AMWRDSSEISY
+711 AMWKDSSVTDYTITY
-722 NIKYVLV
+722 FL
-729 KNNATN
+729 NATN
-735 DNPNTYT
+735 VQNDNPTAYT
-742 NKSDTIK
+742 NNSDTITLK
-749 LNDPVLEGYTFLG
+749 DPIREGYTFLG
-762 WFSDKECTQQVT
+762 WFSDKELTQQVT
-774 EITAGSTGDIT
+774 EIAKGSTGDIT
-785 LYALWEENDTCEHE
+785 LYAHWKRTDACEHE
-799 WIQAEV
+799 WIQTAV

-823 CGKSEVITLPIDP
+823 CGKSEVVSLPIDP
-836 DYHWEKEIVNKK
+836 DYHWEKEVVNKK

-865 CKKVLQQGEII
+865 CKKVLQQGEVI

-896 TPAASNKPDTSNTPA
+896 TPAASNKPGTSNTPA

-936 SSGTQDA
+936 SSDTQDA

-963 NQKPLKLIITWLPE
+963 NQKPLKLIITWLSE

>member
-33 FAAASNEEISAFE
+33 FAAASEEEISAFE
-46 KLDAVFQEYLL
+46 KLDGIFQEYLL
-57 KECIDENKSTYTD
+57 KDCIDPNKSTYTD

-87 DITTSYKEMEAV
+87 DITTTYKEMEAV
-99 SRYVANRVYYNLNDK
+99 SRYVANRVSYNLNDK
-114 RFNPKHGTELTS
+114 RYNPKHGTELTS
-126 DNPYDVWFYKKAV
+126 DNPYDVWSSKRAV

-160 LLTKTHAYSIAY
+160 LITKTHAYSIAY
-172 NKDSDCWIYID
+172 NKDSDYWIYID

-188 TNRYDLERDENREL
+188 RNRYDLERDDDTSEV
-202 LPDAKE
+202 LPDAE
-208 VWTSGGYNSAGFD
+208 ELWTSGGYNSAGFD
-221 MTPQTMLYDRAAHM
+221 MTIPTMLLNRAAYM

-250 FHCNDSNYNTS
+250 FHCNDSSFNTDM
-261 VDLDTWKD
+261 DLDTWKD
-269 MTDWNMT
+269 MTDWNLT
-276 LYGPWS
+276 LFGPWGD
-282 EDYSKDVKVTD
+282 DYSKNVKVTD
-293 VGGIPIHKVYDGFA
+293 IDGVPVHKVYDGFA

-317 ETSIQ
+317 EASIKM
-322 TIATRY
+322 IVSLF
-328 SSTQGTFEGCTK
+328 SSTTGTFEGCTK
-340 LKTVKLPDTVKYFY
+340 LKTVTLPDTVTQFY
-354 SKTFQDC
+354 SQTFKNC
-361 TALEEINM
+361 TALEEINI
-369 PKSTQIFS
+369 PKSIQVIQ
-377 PQQFSGCSSLKSVDF
+377 PQEFLGCSSLKTVDF
-392 RGTSVTQLSKEVFKG
+392 RGSSVVRICDEAFKD
-407 CTSLTSVYLGEQEN
+407 CTSLASVYWGEPKN

-430 DCTNLETVDCSTTNI
+430 DCTNLETVDCSKTNI
-445 YSIGNYAF
+445 SSIENYAF
-453 YNCSGLTKIDL
+453 YNCSKLKKIDL
-464 SGSSMETIGQS
+464 SSSTMEQTGQS
-475 AFSDCTGLEEAIL
+475 IFRACT
-488 PKTLKTIDNYAFCNC
+488 
-503 SKLTKI
+503 S
-509 DLSDSS
+509 
-515 LETIGQSVF
+515 
-524 RNCTGLEEVILPK
+524 LEEVILPK
-537 TLKEIGY
+537 TLKEINY
-544 LAFSG
+544 LTFSG
-549 TVIKSLDLSN
+549 TAIKTLDLRE

-565 GYSSCANMD
+565 IDSGCANMD
-574 VLKTL
+574 ALKTL
-579 YLPNTLQEFED
+579 YLPATLEEFGD
-590 NAFSVSKSSFDRL
+590 YAFLAKQSSSGRL
-603 YIFSDIPEADI
+603 YIYSNIPEADI
-614 RAMADKADGVWS
+614 NAMANKAIGVWS
-626 GRFIS
+626 GRRIS
-631 FPKGTYTITYDGNGA
+631 FPKGTYTIIYDGNGA
-646 TAGTMDVQ
+646 TAGTMDAQ
-654 TCMIDDY
+654 TCMIDG
-661 PFDLAKNTYTRDG
+661 FTFSLSKNAYTMEN
-674 YVFTGWNTKADGSGD
+674 YTFTGWNTMPDGSGAFYRD
-689 SYKDGASVEALSETD
+689 EANIYPLTETD

-711 AMWRDSSEISY
+711 AMWKDSSVTDYTITY
-722 NIKYVLV
+722 FL
-729 KNNATN
+729 NATN
-735 DNPNTYT
+735 VQNDNPTAYT
-742 NKSDTIK
+742 NNSDTITLK
-749 LNDPVLEGYTFLG
+749 DPIREGYTFLG
-762 WFSDKECTQQVT
+762 WFSDKELTQQVT
-774 EITAGSTGDIT
+774 EIAKGSTGDIT
-785 LYALWEENDTCEHE
+785 LYAHWKRADACEHE
-799 WIQAEV
+799 WIQTAV

-823 CGKSEVITLPIDP
+823 CGKSEVVSLPIDP
-836 DYHWEKEIVNKK
+836 DYHWEKEVVNKK

-865 CKKVLQQGEII
+865 CKKVLQQGEVI

-896 TPAASNKPDTSNTPA
+896 TPAASNKPGTSNTPA
-911 ASNAPAATKKP
+911 VSNAPAATKKP

>member
-33 FAAASNEEISAFE
+33 FAAASEEEISAFE
-46 KLDAVFQEYLL
+46 KLDGIFQEYLL
-57 KECIDENKSTYTD
+57 KDCIDPNKSTYTD

-87 DITTSYKEMEAV
+87 DITTTYKEMEAV
-99 SRYVANRVYYNLNDK
+99 SRYVANRVSYNLNDK
-114 RFNPKHGTELTS
+114 RYNPKHGTELTS
-126 DNPYDVWFYKKAV
+126 DNPYDVWSSKKAV

-149 LLVSRGIPSFE
+149 LLVSRGIPSFG
-160 LLTKTHAYSIAY
+160 LVTKTHAYSIAY
-172 NKDSDCWIYID
+172 NKDSDYWIYID
-183 ATGCS
+183 ATVCS
-188 TNRYDLERDENREL
+188 RNRYDLERDDDTSEV
-202 LPDAKE
+202 LPDAE
-208 VWTSGGYNSAGFD
+208 ELWTSGGYNSAGFD
-221 MTPQTMLYDRAAHM
+221 MTIPTMLLDRAAYM

-250 FHCNDSNYNTS
+250 FHCNDSSFNTDM
-261 VDLDTWKD
+261 DLDTWKD
-269 MTDWNMT
+269 MTDWNLT
-276 LYGPWS
+276 LFGPWGD
-282 EDYSKDVKVTD
+282 DYSKNVKVTD
-293 VGGIPIHKVYDGFA
+293 IDGVPVHKVYDGFA

-317 ETSIQ
+317 EASIKM
-322 TIATRY
+322 IVSLF
-328 SSTQGTFEGCTK
+328 SSTTGTFEGCTK
-340 LKTVKLPDTVKYFY
+340 LKTVKLPDTVTQFY
-354 SKTFQDC
+354 SQTFKNC
-361 TALEEINM
+361 TALEEINI
-369 PKSTQIFS
+369 PKSIQVIQ
-377 PQQFSGCSSLKSVDF
+377 PQEFLGCSSLKTVDF
-392 RGTSVTQLSKEVFKG
+392 RGTSVVRICDEAFKD
-407 CTSLTSVYLGEQEN
+407 CTSLASVYWGEPKN

-430 DCTNLETVDCSTTNI
+430 DCTNLETVDCSKTNI
-445 YSIGNYAF
+445 SSIENYAF
-453 YNCSGLTKIDL
+453 YNCSKLKKIDL
-464 SGSSMETIGQS
+464 SSSTMEQTGQS
-475 AFSDCTGLEEAIL
+475 IFRACT
-488 PKTLKTIDNYAFCNC
+488 
-503 SKLTKI
+503 S
-509 DLSDSS
+509 
-515 LETIGQSVF
+515 
-524 RNCTGLEEVILPK
+524 LEEVILPK
-537 TLKEIGY
+537 TLKEINY
-544 LAFSG
+544 LTFSG
-549 TVIKSLDLSN
+549 TAIKTLDLRE

-565 GYSSCANMD
+565 IDSGCANMD
-574 VLKTL
+574 ALKTL
-579 YLPNTLQEFED
+579 YLPATLEEFGD
-590 NAFSVSKSSFDRL
+590 YAFLAKKSSSGKL
-603 YIFSDIPEADI
+603 YIYSVIPEADI
-614 RAMADKADGVWS
+614 NAIADKATGVWS
-626 GRFIS
+626 GRSIS
-631 FPKGTYTITYDGNGA
+631 FPKGSYTIIYDGNGA
-646 TAGTMDVQ
+646 AAGTMDAQ
-654 TCMIDDY
+654 TCMIDG
-661 PFDLAKNTYTRDG
+661 FTFSLSKNAYTREN
-674 YVFTGWNTKADGSGD
+674 YTFTGWNTMSDGSGTFYRD
-689 SYKDGASVEALSETD
+689 EANIYPLTETD

-711 AMWRDSSEISY
+711 AMWKDSSVTDYTITY
-722 NIKYVLV
+722 FL
-729 KNNATN
+729 NATN
-735 DNPNTYT
+735 VQNDNPTAYT
-742 NKSDTIK
+742 NNSDTITLK
-749 LNDPVLEGYTFLG
+749 DPIREGYTFLG
-762 WFSDKECTQQVT
+762 WFSDKELTQQVT
-774 EITAGSTGDIT
+774 EIAKGSTGNIT
-785 LYALWEENDTCEHE
+785 LYAHWKRADACEHE
-799 WIQAEV
+799 WIQTAV

-836 DYHWEKEIVNKK
+836 DYHWEKEVVNKK

-865 CKKVLQQGEII
+865 CKKVLQQGEVI

-896 TPAASNKPDTSNTPA
+896 TPAASNKPGTSNTPA

-936 SSGTQDA
+936 SSDTQDA

-963 NQKPLKLIITWLPE
+963 NQKPLKLIITWLPD

>member
-33 FAAASNEEISAFE
+33 FAAASEEEISAFE
-46 KLDAVFQEYLL
+46 KLDGIFQEYLL
-57 KECIDENKSTYTD
+57 KDCIDPNKSTYTD

-87 DITTSYKEMEAV
+87 DITTTYKEMEAV
-99 SRYVANRVYYNLNDK
+99 SRYVANRVSYNLNDK
-114 RFNPKHGTELTS
+114 RYNPKHGTELTS
-126 DNPYDVWFYKKAV
+126 DNPYDVWSSKRAV

-160 LLTKTHAYSIAY
+160 LITKTHAYSIAY
-172 NKDSDCWIYID
+172 NKDSGYWIYID

-188 TNRYDLERDENREL
+188 RNRYDLERDDDTREV

-208 VWTSGGYNSAGFD
+208 IWTSGGYNSAGFD
-221 MTPQTMLYDRAAHM
+221 MTIPTMLLDRAAHM

-250 FHCNDSNYNTS
+250 FHCNDSSFNTDL
-261 VDLDTWKD
+261 DLDTWKD
-269 MTDWNMT
+269 MTDWNLT
-276 LYGPWS
+276 LFGPWGD
-282 EDYSKDVKVTD
+282 DYSKNVKVTD
-293 VGGIPIHKVYDGFA
+293 IDGVPVHKVYDGFA

-317 ETSIQ
+317 EASIKM
-322 TIATRY
+322 IVSLF
-328 SSTQGTFEGCTK
+328 SSTTGTFEGCTK
-340 LKTVKLPDTVKYFY
+340 LKTVTLPDTVTQFY
-354 SKTFQDC
+354 SQTFKNC
-361 TALEEINM
+361 TALEEINI
-369 PKSTQIFS
+369 PKSIQVIQ
-377 PQQFSGCSSLKSVDF
+377 PQEFLGCSSLKTVDF
-392 RGTSVTQLSKEVFKG
+392 RGSSVVRLCEEAFKG
-407 CTSLTSVYLGEQEN
+407 CTSLASVYLGEPEN

-430 DCTNLETVDCSTTNI
+430 DCTNLETVDCSKTNI
-445 YSIGNYAF
+445 SSIENYAF
-453 YNCSGLTKIDL
+453 YNCSKLKKIDL
-464 SGSSMETIGQS
+464 SSSTMEQTGQS
-475 AFSDCTGLEEAIL
+475 IFRACT
-488 PKTLKTIDNYAFCNC
+488 
-503 SKLTKI
+503 S
-509 DLSDSS
+509 
-515 LETIGQSVF
+515 
-524 RNCTGLEEVILPK
+524 LEEVILPK
-537 TLKEIGY
+537 TLKEINY
-544 LAFSG
+544 LTFSG
-549 TVIKSLDLSN
+549 TAIKTLDLRE

-565 GYSSCANMD
+565 IDSGCANMD
-574 VLKTL
+574 ALKTL
-579 YLPNTLQEFED
+579 YLPATLEEFGD
-590 NAFSVSKSSFDRL
+590 YAFLAKQSSSGRL
-603 YIFSDIPEADI
+603 YIYSNIPEADI
-614 RAMADKADGVWS
+614 NAMANKAIGVWS
-626 GRFIS
+626 GRRIS
-631 FPKGTYTITYDGNGA
+631 FPKGSYTIIYDGNGA
-646 TAGTMDVQ
+646 TAGTMDAQ
-654 TCMIDDY
+654 TCMIDG
-661 PFDLAKNTYTRDG
+661 FTFSLSKNAYTMEN
-674 YVFTGWNTKADGSGD
+674 YTFTGWNTMPDGSGAFYRD
-689 SYKDGASVEALSETD
+689 EANIYPLTETD

-711 AMWRDSSEISY
+711 AMWKDSSVTDYTITY
-722 NIKYVLV
+722 FL
-729 KNNATN
+729 NATN
-735 DNPNTYT
+735 VQNDNPTAYT
-742 NKSDTIK
+742 NNSDTITLK
-749 LNDPVLEGYTFLG
+749 DPIREGYTFLG
-762 WFSDKECTQQVT
+762 WFSDKELTQQVT
-774 EITAGSTGDIT
+774 EIAKGSTGNIT
-785 LYALWEENDTCEHE
+785 LYAHWKRADACEHE
-799 WIQAEV
+799 WIQTAV
-805 IERATCSQ
+805 IERATCSR

-818 RACTK
+818 RVCTK
-823 CGKSEVITLPIDP
+823 CHKSEVITLPIDP
-836 DYHWEKEIVNKK
+836 DYHFSKEVVNKK
-848 PATTT
+848 DATTT

-858 GDTICKA
+858 GDTICTA
-865 CKKVLQQGEII
+865 CKKVLQQGEVI

-896 TPAASNKPDTSNTPA
+896 TPAASNKPGTSNTPA

>member
-1 MNKKNIPKYFP
+1 MNKKDIPKYFP

-33 FAAASNEEISAFE
+33 FAAASEEEISAFE
-46 KLDAVFQEYLL
+46 KLDGIFQEYLL
-57 KECIDENKSTYTD
+57 KDCIDPNKSTYTD

-87 DITTSYKEMEAV
+87 DITTTYKEMEAV
-99 SRYVANRVYYNLNDK
+99 SRYVANRVSYNLNDK
-114 RFNPKHGTELTS
+114 RYNPKHGTELTS
-126 DNPYDVWFYKKAV
+126 DNPYDVWSSKKAV

-149 LLVSRGIPSFE
+149 LLVSRGIPSFG
-160 LLTKTHAYSIAY
+160 LVTKTHAYSIAY
-172 NKDSDCWIYID
+172 NKDSDYWIYID
-183 ATGCS
+183 ATVCS
-188 TNRYDLERDENREL
+188 RNRYDLERDDDTSEV
-202 LPDAKE
+202 LPDAE
-208 VWTSGGYNSAGFD
+208 ELWTSGGYNSAGFD
-221 MTPQTMLYDRAAHM
+221 MTIPTMLLDRAAYM

-250 FHCNDSNYNTS
+250 FHCNDSSFNTDM
-261 VDLDTWKD
+261 DLDTWKD
-269 MTDWNMT
+269 MTDWNLT
-276 LYGPWS
+276 LFGPWGD
-282 EDYSKDVKVTD
+282 DYSKNVKVTD
-293 VGGIPIHKVYDGFA
+293 IDGVPVHKVYDGFA

-317 ETSIQ
+317 ETSIKM
-322 TIATRY
+322 IVSLF
-328 SSTQGTFEGCTK
+328 SSTTGTFEGCTK
-340 LKTVKLPDTVKYFY
+340 LKTVTLPDTVTQFY
-354 SKTFQDC
+354 SQTFKNC
-361 TALEEINM
+361 TALEEINI
-369 PKSTQIFS
+369 PKSIQVIQ
-377 PQQFSGCSSLKSVDF
+377 PQEFLGCSSLKTVDF
-392 RGTSVTQLSKEVFKG
+392 RGTSVVRICDEAFKG
-407 CTSLTSVYLGEQEN
+407 CTFLASVYLGEPEN

-430 DCTNLETVDCSTTNI
+430 DCTNLETVDCSKTNI
-445 YSIGNYAF
+445 SSIENYAF
-453 YNCSGLTKIDL
+453 YNCSKLKKIDL
-464 SGSSMETIGQS
+464 SSSTMEQTGQS
-475 AFSDCTGLEEAIL
+475 IFRACT
-488 PKTLKTIDNYAFCNC
+488 
-503 SKLTKI
+503 S
-509 DLSDSS
+509 
-515 LETIGQSVF
+515 
-524 RNCTGLEEVILPK
+524 LEEVILPK
-537 TLKEIGY
+537 TLKEINY
-544 LAFSG
+544 LTFSG
-549 TVIKSLDLSN
+549 TAIKTLDLRE

-565 GYSSCANMD
+565 IDSGCANMD
-574 VLKTL
+574 ALKTL
-579 YLPNTLQEFED
+579 YLPATLEEFGD
-590 NAFSVSKSSFDRL
+590 YAFLAKKSSSGKL
-603 YIFSDIPEADI
+603 YIYSVIPEADI
-614 RAMADKADGVWS
+614 NAMADKATGVWS
-626 GRFIS
+626 GRSIS
-631 FPKGTYTITYDGNGA
+631 FPKGSYTIIYDGNGA
-646 TAGTMDVQ
+646 AAGTMDAQ
-654 TCMIDDY
+654 TCMIDG
-661 PFDLAKNTYTRDG
+661 FTFSLSKNAYTREN
-674 YVFTGWNTKADGSGD
+674 YTFTGWNTMSDGSGTFYRD
-689 SYKDGASVEALSETD
+689 EAKIYPLTETD

-711 AMWRDSSEISY
+711 AMWKDSSVTDYTITY
-722 NIKYVLV
+722 FL
-729 KNNATN
+729 NATN
-735 DNPNTYT
+735 VQNDNPTAYT
-742 NKSDTIK
+742 NNSDTITLK
-749 LNDPVLEGYTFLG
+749 DPIREGYTFLG
-762 WFSDKECTQQVT
+762 WFSDKELTQQVT
-774 EITAGSTGDIT
+774 EIAKGSTGNIT
-785 LYALWEENDTCEHE
+785 LYAHWKRADACEHE
-799 WIQAEV
+799 WIQTAV

-836 DYHWEKEIVNKK
+836 DYHWEKEVVNKK

-865 CKKVLQQGEII
+865 CKKVLQQGEVI

-896 TPAASNKPDTSNTPA
+896 TPAASNKPGTSNTPA

-936 SSGTQDA
+936 SSDTQDA

-963 NQKPLKLIITWLPE
+963 NQKPLKLIITWLPD

>member
-33 FAAASNEEISAFE
+33 FAAASEEEISAFE
-46 KLDAVFQEYLL
+46 KLDGIFQEYLL
-57 KECIDENKSTYTD
+57 KDCIDPNKSTYTD

-87 DITTSYKEMEAV
+87 DITTTYKEMEAV
-99 SRYVANRVYYNLNDK
+99 SRYVANRVSYNLNDK
-114 RFNPKHGTELTS
+114 RYNPKHGTELTS
-126 DNPYDVWFYKKAV
+126 DNPYDVWSSKKAV

-149 LLVSRGIPSFE
+149 LLVSRGIPSFG
-160 LLTKTHAYSIAY
+160 LVTKTHAYSIAY
-172 NKDSDCWIYID
+172 NKDSDYWIYID
-183 ATGCS
+183 ATVCS
-188 TNRYDLERDENREL
+188 RNRYDLERDDDTSEV
-202 LPDAKE
+202 LPDAE
-208 VWTSGGYNSAGFD
+208 ELWTSGGYNSAGFD
-221 MTPQTMLYDRAAHM
+221 MTIPTMLLDRAAYM

-250 FHCNDSNYNTS
+250 FHCNDSSFNTDM
-261 VDLDTWKD
+261 DLDTWKD
-269 MTDWNMT
+269 MTDWNLT
-276 LYGPWS
+276 LFGPWGD
-282 EDYSKDVKVTD
+282 DYSKNVKVTD
-293 VGGIPIHKVYDGFA
+293 IDGVPVHKVYDGFA

-317 ETSIQ
+317 ETSIKM
-322 TIATRY
+322 IVSLF
-328 SSTQGTFEGCTK
+328 SSTTGTFEGCTK
-340 LKTVKLPDTVKYFY
+340 LKTVTLPDTVTQFY
-354 SKTFQDC
+354 SQTFKNC
-361 TALEEINM
+361 TALEEINI
-369 PKSTQIFS
+369 PKSIQVIQ
-377 PQQFSGCSSLKSVDF
+377 PQEFLGCSSLKTVDF
-392 RGTSVTQLSKEVFKG
+392 RGTSVVRICDEAFKG
-407 CTSLTSVYLGEQEN
+407 CTFLASVYLGEPEN

-430 DCTNLETVDCSTTNI
+430 DCTNLETVDCSKTNI
-445 YSIGNYAF
+445 SSIENYAF
-453 YNCSGLTKIDL
+453 YNCSKLKKIDL
-464 SGSSMETIGQS
+464 SSSTMEQTGQS
-475 AFSDCTGLEEAIL
+475 IFRACT
-488 PKTLKTIDNYAFCNC
+488 
-503 SKLTKI
+503 S
-509 DLSDSS
+509 
-515 LETIGQSVF
+515 
-524 RNCTGLEEVILPK
+524 LEEVILPK
-537 TLKEIGY
+537 TLKEINY
-544 LAFSG
+544 LTFSG
-549 TVIKSLDLSN
+549 TAIKTLDLRE

-565 GYSSCANMD
+565 IDSGCANMD
-574 VLKTL
+574 ALKTL
-579 YLPNTLQEFED
+579 YLPATLEEFGD
-590 NAFSVSKSSFDRL
+590 YAFLAKKSSSGKL
-603 YIFSDIPEADI
+603 YIYSVIPEADI
-614 RAMADKADGVWS
+614 NAMADKATGVWS
-626 GRFIS
+626 GRSIS
-631 FPKGTYTITYDGNGA
+631 FPKGSYTIIYDGNGA
-646 TAGTMDVQ
+646 AAGTMDAQ
-654 TCMIDDY
+654 TCMIDG
-661 PFDLAKNTYTRDG
+661 FTFSLSKNAYTREN
-674 YVFTGWNTKADGSGD
+674 YTFTGWNTMSDGSGTFYRD
-689 SYKDGASVEALSETD
+689 EAKIYPLTETD

-711 AMWRDSSEISY
+711 AMWKDSSVTDYTITY
-722 NIKYVLV
+722 FL
-729 KNNATN
+729 NATN
-735 DNPNTYT
+735 VQNDNPTAYT
-742 NKSDTIK
+742 NNSDTITLK
-749 LNDPVLEGYTFLG
+749 DPIREGYTFLG
-762 WFSDKECTQQVT
+762 WFSDKELTQQVT
-774 EITAGSTGDIT
+774 EIAKGSTGNIT
-785 LYALWEENDTCEHE
+785 LYAHWKRADACEHE
-799 WIQAEV
+799 WIQTAV

-836 DYHWEKEIVNKK
+836 DYHWEKEVVNKK

-865 CKKVLQQGEII
+865 CKKVLQQGEVI

-896 TPAASNKPDTSNTPA
+896 TPAASNKPGTSNTPA

-963 NQKPLKLIITWLPE
+963 NQKPLKLIITWLPD

>member
-33 FAAASNEEISAFE
+33 FAAASEEEISAFE
-46 KLDAVFQEYLL
+46 KLDGIFQEYLL
-57 KECIDENKSTYTD
+57 KDCIDPNKSTYTD

-87 DITTSYKEMEAV
+87 DITTTYKEMEAV
-99 SRYVANRVYYNLNDK
+99 SRYVANRVSYNLNDK
-114 RFNPKHGTELTS
+114 RYNPKHGTELTS
-126 DNPYDVWFYKKAV
+126 DNPYDVWSSKRAV

-160 LLTKTHAYSIAY
+160 LITKTHAYSIAY
-172 NKDSDCWIYID
+172 NKDSDYWIYID

-188 TNRYDLERDENREL
+188 RNRYDLERDDDTREV
-202 LPDAKE
+202 LPDAE
-208 VWTSGGYNSAGFD
+208 EIWTSGGYNSAGFD
-221 MTPQTMLYDRAAHM
+221 MTIPTMLLDRAAHM

-250 FHCNDSNYNTS
+250 FHCNDSSFNTDL
-261 VDLDTWKD
+261 DLDTWKD
-269 MTDWNMT
+269 MTDWNLT
-276 LYGPWS
+276 LFGPWGD
-282 EDYSKDVKVTD
+282 DYSKNVKVTD
-293 VGGIPIHKVYDGFA
+293 IDGVPVHKVYDGFA

-317 ETSIQ
+317 EASIKM
-322 TIATRY
+322 IVSLF
-328 SSTQGTFEGCTK
+328 SSTTGTFEGCTK
-340 LKTVKLPDTVKYFY
+340 LKTVKLPDTVTQFY
-354 SKTFQDC
+354 SQTFKNC
-361 TALEEINM
+361 TALEEINI
-369 PKSTQIFS
+369 PKSIQVIQ
-377 PQQFSGCSSLKSVDF
+377 PQEFLGCSSLKTVDF
-392 RGTSVTQLSKEVFKG
+392 RGTSVVRICDEAFKD
-407 CTSLTSVYLGEQEN
+407 CTSLASVYWGEPKN

-430 DCTNLETVDCSTTNI
+430 DCTNLETVDCSKTNI
-445 YSIGNYAF
+445 SSIENYAF
-453 YNCSGLTKIDL
+453 YNCSKLKKIDL
-464 SGSSMETIGQS
+464 SSSTMEQTGQS
-475 AFSDCTGLEEAIL
+475 IFRACT
-488 PKTLKTIDNYAFCNC
+488 
-503 SKLTKI
+503 S
-509 DLSDSS
+509 
-515 LETIGQSVF
+515 
-524 RNCTGLEEVILPK
+524 LEEVILPK
-537 TLKEIGY
+537 TLKEINY
-544 LAFSG
+544 LTFSG
-549 TVIKSLDLSN
+549 TAIKTLDLRE

-565 GYSSCANMD
+565 IDSGCANMD
-574 VLKTL
+574 ALKTL
-579 YLPNTLQEFED
+579 YLPATLEEFGD
-590 NAFSVSKSSFDRL
+590 YAFLAKKSSSGRL
-603 YIFSDIPEADI
+603 YIYSNIPEADI
-614 RAMADKADGVWS
+614 NAMANKAIGVWS
-626 GRFIS
+626 GRRIS
-631 FPKGTYTITYDGNGA
+631 FPKGTYTIIYDGNGA
-646 TAGTMDVQ
+646 TAGTMDTQ
-654 TCMIDDY
+654 TCMIDG
-661 PFDLAKNTYTRDG
+661 FTFSLSKNAYTMEN
-674 YVFTGWNTKADGSGD
+674 YTFTGWNTMPDGSGAFYRD
-689 SYKDGASVEALSETD
+689 EANIYPLTETD

-711 AMWRDSSEISY
+711 AMWKDSSVTDYTITY
-722 NIKYVLV
+722 FL
-729 KNNATN
+729 NATN
-735 DNPNTYT
+735 VQNDNPTAYT
-742 NKSDTIK
+742 NNSDTITLK
-749 LNDPVLEGYTFLG
+749 DPIREGYTFLG
-762 WFSDKECTQQVT
+762 WFSDKELTQQVT
-774 EITAGSTGDIT
+774 EIAKGSTGDIT
-785 LYALWEENDTCEHE
+785 LYAHWKRTDACEHE
-799 WIQAEV
+799 WIQTAV

-823 CGKSEVITLPIDP
+823 CGKSEVVSLPIDP
-836 DYHWEKEIVNKK
+836 DYHWEKEVVNKK

-865 CKKVLQQGEII
+865 CKKVLQQGEVI

-896 TPAASNKPDTSNTPA
+896 TPAASNKPGTSNTPA

-936 SSGTQDA
+936 SSGTQNA
-943 SSETSTKAS
+943 SSETSIKAS

-984 VQYAMDKKFTRS
+984 VQYAMNKKFTRS

-1027 QGTKKIYSKWTK
+1027 QGMKKIYSKWTK

>member
-33 FAAASNEEISAFE
+33 FAAASKEEISAFE
-46 KLDAVFQEYLL
+46 KLDGIFQEYLL
-57 KECIDENKSTYTD
+57 KDCIDPNKSTYTD

-87 DITTSYKEMEAV
+87 DITTTYKEMEAV
-99 SRYVANRVYYNLNDK
+99 SRYVANRVSYNLNDK
-114 RFNPKHGTELTS
+114 RYNPKHGTELTS
-126 DNPYDVWFYKKAV
+126 DNPYDVWSSKRAV

-160 LLTKTHAYSIAY
+160 LITKTHAYSIAY
-172 NKDSDCWIYID
+172 NKDSDYWIYID

-188 TNRYDLERDENREL
+188 RNRYDLERDDDTREV
-202 LPDAKE
+202 LPDAE
-208 VWTSGGYNSAGFD
+208 EIWTSGGYNSAGFD
-221 MTPQTMLYDRAAHM
+221 MTIPTMLLDRAAHM

-250 FHCNDSNYNTS
+250 FHCNDSSFNTDL
-261 VDLDTWKD
+261 DLDTWKD
-269 MTDWNMT
+269 MTDWNLT
-276 LYGPWS
+276 LFGPWGD
-282 EDYSKDVKVTD
+282 DYSKNVKVTD
-293 VGGIPIHKVYDGFA
+293 IDGVPVHKVYDGFA

-317 ETSIQ
+317 EASIKM
-322 TIATRY
+322 IVSLF
-328 SSTQGTFEGCTK
+328 SSTTGTFEGCTK
-340 LKTVKLPDTVKYFY
+340 LKTVKLPDTVTQFY
-354 SKTFQDC
+354 SQTFKNC
-361 TALEEINM
+361 TALEEINI
-369 PKSTQIFS
+369 PKSIQVIQ
-377 PQQFSGCSSLKSVDF
+377 PQEFLGCSSLKTVDF
-392 RGTSVTQLSKEVFKG
+392 RGTSVVRICDEAFKD
-407 CTSLTSVYLGEQEN
+407 CTSLASVYCGEPKN

-430 DCTNLETVDCSTTNI
+430 DCTNLETVDCSKTNI
-445 YSIGNYAF
+445 SSIENYAF
-453 YNCSGLTKIDL
+453 YNCSKLKKIDL
-464 SGSSMETIGQS
+464 SSSTMEQTGQS
-475 AFSDCTGLEEAIL
+475 IFRACT
-488 PKTLKTIDNYAFCNC
+488 
-503 SKLTKI
+503 S
-509 DLSDSS
+509 
-515 LETIGQSVF
+515 
-524 RNCTGLEEVILPK
+524 LEEVILPK
-537 TLKEIGY
+537 TLKEINY
-544 LAFSG
+544 LTFSG
-549 TVIKSLDLSN
+549 TAIKTLDLRE

-565 GYSSCANMD
+565 IDSGCANMD
-574 VLKTL
+574 ALKTL
-579 YLPNTLQEFED
+579 YLPATLEEFGD
-590 NAFSVSKSSFDRL
+590 YAFLAKQSSSGRL
-603 YIFSDIPEADI
+603 YIYSNIPEADI
-614 RAMADKADGVWS
+614 NAMANKAIGVWS
-626 GRFIS
+626 GRRIS
-631 FPKGTYTITYDGNGA
+631 FPKGSYTIIYDGNGA
-646 TAGTMDVQ
+646 TAGTMDAQ
-654 TCMIDDY
+654 TCMIDG
-661 PFDLAKNTYTRDG
+661 FTFSLSKNAYTMEN
-674 YVFTGWNTKADGSGD
+674 YTFTGWNTMPDGSGAFYRD
-689 SYKDGASVEALSETD
+689 EANIYPLTETD

-711 AMWRDSSEISY
+711 AMWKDSSVTDYTITY
-722 NIKYVLV
+722 FL
-729 KNNATN
+729 NATN
-735 DNPNTYT
+735 VQNDNPTAYT
-742 NKSDTIK
+742 NNSDTITLK
-749 LNDPVLEGYTFLG
+749 DPIREGYTFLG
-762 WFSDKECTQQVT
+762 WFSDKELTQQVT
-774 EITAGSTGDIT
+774 EIAKGSTGNIT
-785 LYALWEENDTCEHE
+785 LYAHWKRADACEHE
-799 WIQAEV
+799 WIQTAV

-823 CGKSEVITLPIDP
+823 CGKSEVVSLPIDP
-836 DYHWEKEIVNKK
+836 DYHWEKEVVNKK

-865 CKKVLQQGEII
+865 CKKVLQQGEVI

-896 TPAASNKPDTSNTPA
+896 TPAASNKPGTSNTLA

>member
-33 FAAASNEEISAFE
+33 FAAASEEEISAFE
-46 KLDAVFQEYLL
+46 KLDGIFQEYLL
-57 KECIDENKSTYTD
+57 KDCIDPNKSTYTD

-87 DITTSYKEMEAV
+87 DITTTYKEMEAV
-99 SRYVANRVYYNLNDK
+99 SRYVANRVSYNLNDK
-114 RFNPKHGTELTS
+114 RYNPKHGTELTS
-126 DNPYDVWFYKKAV
+126 DNPYDVWSSKRAV

-160 LLTKTHAYSIAY
+160 LITKTHAYSIAY
-172 NKDSDCWIYID
+172 NKDSDYWIYID

-188 TNRYDLERDENREL
+188 RNRYDLERDDDTREV
-202 LPDAKE
+202 LPDAE
-208 VWTSGGYNSAGFD
+208 EIWTSGGYNSAGFD
-221 MTPQTMLYDRAAHM
+221 MTIPTMLLDRAAHM

-250 FHCNDSNYNTS
+250 FHCNDSSFNTDL
-261 VDLDTWKD
+261 DLDTWKD
-269 MTDWNMT
+269 MTDWNLT
-276 LYGPWS
+276 LFGPWGD
-282 EDYSKDVKVTD
+282 DYSKNVKVTD
-293 VGGIPIHKVYDGFA
+293 IDGVPVHKVYDGFA

-317 ETSIQ
+317 EASIKM
-322 TIATRY
+322 IVSLF
-328 SSTQGTFEGCTK
+328 SSTTGTFEGCTK
-340 LKTVKLPDTVKYFY
+340 LKTVTLPDTVTQFY
-354 SKTFQDC
+354 SQTFKNC
-361 TALEEINM
+361 TALEEINI
-369 PKSTQIFS
+369 PKSIQVIQ
-377 PQQFSGCSSLKSVDF
+377 PQEFLGCSSLKTVDF
-392 RGTSVTQLSKEVFKG
+392 RGTSVVRICDEAFKD
-407 CTSLTSVYLGEQEN
+407 CTSLASVYWGEPKN

-430 DCTNLETVDCSTTNI
+430 DCTNLETVDCSKTNI
-445 YSIGNYAF
+445 SSIENYAF
-453 YNCSGLTKIDL
+453 YNCSKLKKIDL
-464 SGSSMETIGQS
+464 SSSTMEQTGQS
-475 AFSDCTGLEEAIL
+475 IFRACT
-488 PKTLKTIDNYAFCNC
+488 
-503 SKLTKI
+503 S
-509 DLSDSS
+509 
-515 LETIGQSVF
+515 
-524 RNCTGLEEVILPK
+524 LEEVILPK
-537 TLKEIGY
+537 TLKEINY
-544 LAFSG
+544 LTFSG
-549 TVIKSLDLSN
+549 TAIKTLDLRE

-565 GYSSCANMD
+565 IDSGCANMD
-574 VLKTL
+574 ALKTL
-579 YLPNTLQEFED
+579 YLPATLEEFGD
-590 NAFSVSKSSFDRL
+590 YAFLAKKSSSGRL
-603 YIFSDIPEADI
+603 YIYSNIPEADI
-614 RAMADKADGVWS
+614 NAMANKAIGVWS
-626 GRFIS
+626 GRRIS
-631 FPKGTYTITYDGNGA
+631 FPKGTYTIIYDGNGA
-646 TAGTMDVQ
+646 TAGTMDTQ
-654 TCMIDDY
+654 TCMIDG
-661 PFDLAKNTYTRDG
+661 FTFSLSKNAYTMEN
-674 YVFTGWNTKADGSGD
+674 YTFTGWNTMPDGSGAFYRD
-689 SYKDGASVEALSETD
+689 EANIYPLTETD

-711 AMWRDSSEISY
+711 AMWKDSSVTDYTITY
-722 NIKYVLV
+722 FL
-729 KNNATN
+729 NATN
-735 DNPNTYT
+735 VQNDNPTAYT
-742 NKSDTIK
+742 NNSDTITLK
-749 LNDPVLEGYTFLG
+749 DPIREGYTFLG
-762 WFSDKECTQQVT
+762 WFSDKELTQQVT
-774 EITAGSTGDIT
+774 EIAKGSTGDIT
-785 LYALWEENDTCEHE
+785 LYAHWKRTDACEHE
-799 WIQAEV
+799 WIQTAV

-823 CGKSEVITLPIDP
+823 CGKSEVVSLPIDP
-836 DYHWEKEIVNKK
+836 DYHWEKEVVNKK
-848 PATTT
+848 PATTI

-865 CKKVLQQGEII
+865 CKKVLQQGEVI

-896 TPAASNKPDTSNTPA
+896 TPAASNKPGTSNTPA

-936 SSGTQDA
+936 SSGTQNA
-943 SSETSTKAS
+943 SSETSIKAS

-984 VQYAMDKKFTRS
+984 VQYAMNKKFTRS

-1039 VKKIKVKK
+1039 VKKIKVKKYTRRWWT